1 MAVASLD
8 WRGCIQ
14 KLNIYKGLSMH
25 QGWLLIG
32 LSLTYLGLLFLIA
45 FVADKHKRRRLKG
58 QPLLYSL
65 SLAVYCTSWT
75 FFGTVGQASE
85 SPWSPVPIYLG
96 PMLVFLFGWRLLAR
110 LILVAKREHITSIA
124 DFIAARYGKSQRLA
138 MVIALIAIMGILPYL
153 VLQLKAIVT
162 GLDLLMV
169 NSGGIS
175 PTSNTSELALG
186 VTLLLALFSILF
198 GTRHLDATEHHRGMV
213 VAIAFESVVKLLAFI
228 AVGGFA
234 LWLILSKPGEAHEQV
249 TRDFFAQV
257 VAVSPGN
264 LLELAIY
271 TVLAMCAVI
280 CLPRQFHVTVVEN
293 NQGQD
298 LHWARWI
305 FPLYLFVMGLFI
317 WPLALA
323 GKQWVGADMASDT
336 YVISLPMALGFD
348 GMAMLAFLGGTSAAT
363 GMVIVCTIALA
374 IMVSNDLVLPVLLRR
389 FWRQGRDERLV
400 RLLLQVRRGAILLIL
415 LAAWGLYL
423 WLGDLTSLSR
433 IGYLS
438 FGAVAQFAPAL
449 LLGLYWRHGNRKGVY
464 LGLFLGVS
472 LWFVTLLV
480 ESGLLAGS
488 PLAELLA
495 PPDWPAFR
503 ELSLGAW
510 CIFLSLLFNLL
521 GYVAGSLLSRPAV
534 SERLQAANFVGKPSR
549 DTAALYQARVSVKEL
564 EMLAARF
571 VGSSRVKRA
580 FGRFAGERGG
590 TLAPQMQASAELI
603 AHTERLL
610 AGVFGTSSARLV
622 LASALQGRN
631 MQLEE
636 IATIVDEASDVF
648 RFNRGLLQG
657 AIEHIGQGISVVD
670 RELRLVAWNR
680 RYIELFH
687 YPPGLIQA
695 GRPIE
700 EIIRYNAQQG
710 LCGPGDIEEHVA
722 RRVAFMKRGSA
733 HISARERP
741 DGRVIEMQGNPMPA
755 GGFVMTFTDITP
767 FRDAERVLREANEH
781 LEARVA
787 ERTRE
792 LSELNRQ
799 LLLVNQQVERANQ
812 SKSRFLAAVSHDLTQ
827 PLNAAKLF
835 TSSLLEMLPDAGEQA
850 RIARHIDDAL
860 GATEDLITDLLDISR
875 LEAGKFKARK
885 LDFALR
891 DLLDNL
897 KAEFGVLAQAGGIH
911 FSVVESKHAVHSDV
925 RLLRRVLQNFLTNA
939 FRYNPGG
946 RVLLGCR
953 RMGKKIRIEVWDN
966 GPGIPQDKQEAIFD
980 EFSRLDHSRTA
991 KEQGLGLGLA
1001 IARGI
1006 SQVLGHQLTL
1016 QSWPGKGSVFA
1027 VTLNLAT
1034 RPVVPQQLMVPVV
1047 RDSQLEGVAVLCIDN
1062 ERDILTAMSTLLGRW
1077 GCEVRCAVDLAEAE
1091 ALVADGFVPRLVLS
1105 DYHLDDGKTGL
1116 EALAALQQVCG
1127 DELGGIIISADR
1139 KSELQVQIR
1148 ERGYGYISKPV
1159 KPLKLRAL
1167 MNSLLLR

>member
-1 MAVASLD
+1 
-8 WRGCIQ
+8 
-14 KLNIYKGLSMH
+14 MH

-45 FVADKHKRRRLKG
+45 FVADKHKRHRLKG

-138 MVIALIAIMGILPYL
+138 MVISLIAIMGILPYL

-249 TRDFFAQV
+249 TRNFFAQV

-464 LGLFLGVS
+464 LGLSFGVS

-695 GRPIE
+695 GRSIE

-710 LCGPGDIEEHVA
+710 LCGTGDIEDHVA

-787 ERTRE
+787 ERTHE

-799 LLLVNQQVERANQ
+799 LLLVNQQVERANH

-835 TSSLLEMLPDAGEQA
+835 TSSLLEMLPAAGEQA

-875 LEAGKFKARK
+875 LEAGKFKAKK

-891 DLLDNL
+891 DLFDNL

-953 RMGKKIRIEVWDN
+953 RFGEKIRIEVWDN

-1034 RPVVPQQLMVPVV
+1034 RPVTVHQLAAPVV
-1047 RDSQLEGVAVLCIDN
+1047 RDSQLEGVTVLCIDN

-1116 EALAALQQVCG
+1116 EALAALQRVCG

-1139 KSELQVQIR
+1139 KSELQAQIR
-1148 ERGYGYISKPV
+1148 EGGYGYISKPV

>member
-1 MAVASLD
+1 
-8 WRGCIQ
+8 
-14 KLNIYKGLSMH
+14 MH

-45 FVADKHKRRRLKG
+45 FVADKHKRHRLKG

-162 GLDLLMV
+162 GLDLLMI

-264 LLELAIY
+264 LLELSIY

-323 GKQWVGADMASDT
+323 GKLWVGADMASDT

-464 LGLFLGVS
+464 LGLSLGVS

-521 GYVAGSLLSRPAV
+521 GYVAGSLLSHPAV

-710 LCGPGDIEEHVA
+710 LCGPGDIEDHVA

-875 LEAGKFKARK
+875 LEAGKFKAKK

-939 FRYNPGG
+939 FRYNPRG

-953 RMGKKIRIEVWDN
+953 RMGEKIRIEVWDN

-1034 RPVVPQQLMVPVV
+1034 RPVTAHQLAAPVV

-1091 ALVADGFVPRLVLS
+1091 ELVAQGFVPRLVLS

-1116 EALAALQQVCG
+1116 EALAALQRVCG
-1127 DELGGIIISADR
+1127 DDLGGIIISADR
-1139 KSELQVQIR
+1139 KSELQAQIR

>member
-1 MAVASLD
+1 
-8 WRGCIQ
+8 
-14 KLNIYKGLSMH
+14 MH

-32 LSLTYLGLLFLIA
+32 LSLAYLGLLFLIA
-45 FVADKHKRRRLKG
+45 YVADKSKRRRLKG

-162 GLDLLMV
+162 GLDLLMA
-169 NSGGIS
+169 NSVSAG
-175 PTSNTSELALG
+175 PTGNTAGLALG
-186 VTLLLALFSILF
+186 VALLLALFSILF
-198 GTRHLDATEHHRGMV
+198 GTRNLDATEHHRGMV
-213 VAIAFESVVKLLAFI
+213 VAIAFESVVKLLAFVT
-228 AVGGFA
+228 VGGFA
-234 LWLILSKPGEAHEQV
+234 LWLILSKPSQARTLV
-249 TRDFFAQV
+249 ASDFLDAV
-257 VAVSPGN
+257 VAVTPGG

-271 TVLAMCAVI
+271 TLVAMCAVI

-298 LHWARWI
+298 LHWARWL

-323 GKQWVGADMASDT
+323 GKQWVGAGMASDT
-336 YVISLPMALGFD
+336 YVISLPMSLGFD

-389 FWRQGRDERLV
+389 FWQQGRDERLV

-464 LGLFLGVS
+464 LGLALGVS
-472 LWFVTLLV
+472 LWFVTLL
-480 ESGLLAGS
+480 AGS
-488 PLAELLA
+488 PLESLLA

-503 ELSLGAW
+503 DLSLGAW
-510 CIFLSLLFNLL
+510 CIFLSLLLNLL
-521 GYVAGSLLSRPAV
+521 GYVAGSLLSRAAV
-534 SERLQAANFVGKPSR
+534 SERLQAANFIGKPSR
-549 DTAALYQARVSVKEL
+549 DTTALYQARVSVKEL

-657 AIEHIGQGISVVD
+657 AIEHMGQGISVVD
-670 RELRLVAWNR
+670 RELKLVAWNR

-687 YPPGLIQA
+687 YPPGLIQM
-695 GRPIE
+695 GRSIE
-700 EIIRYNAQQG
+700 EIIRYNAEQG
-710 LCGPGDIEEHVA
+710 LCGPGDIEAHVA
-722 RRVAFMKRGSA
+722 RRVAYMLRGSP

-787 ERTRE
+787 ERTHE

-799 LLLVNQQVERANQ
+799 YQQVERANH

-835 TSSLLEMLPDAGEQA
+835 TSSLLEMLPPRDETA

-875 LEAGKFKARK
+875 LEAGKFKAKK
-885 LDFALR
+885 LDFALH
-891 DLLDNL
+891 DVFDNL
-897 KAEFGVLAQAGGIH
+897 KAEFGVLAQAGGIQ
-911 FSVVESKHAVHSDV
+911 FSVVESKLAVYSDV

-953 RMGKKIRIEVWDN
+953 RLGDKVRIEVWDN
-966 GPGIPQDKQEAIFD
+966 GPGIPADKQEAIFD

-1006 SQVLGHQLTL
+1006 ALVLGHNLTL
-1016 QSWPGKGSVFA
+1016 RSWPGAGSVFA
-1027 VTLNLAT
+1027 ITLNLAT
-1034 RPVVPQQLMVPVV
+1034 RPVATTQVAAPAL
-1047 RDSQLEGVAVLCIDN
+1047 RDSQLEGVRVLCIDN
-1062 ERDILTAMSTLLGRW
+1062 EGDILIAMHSLLGRW
-1077 GCEVRCAVDLAEAE
+1077 GCEVVCAQSQAQAEDLIAG
-1091 ALVADGFVPRLVLS
+1091 GFLPQLVLS

-1116 EALAALQQVCG
+1116 QALHMLRLAHG
-1127 DELGGIIISADR
+1127 NDIGGIIISADR
-1139 KSELQVQIR
+1139 KSELQAQIR
-1148 ERGYGYISKPV
+1148 EHGYGYISKPV

-1167 MNSLLLR
+1167 MNSILRPAKLDDDHETSNSSDF

>member
-1 MAVASLD
+1 
-8 WRGCIQ
+8 
-14 KLNIYKGLSMH
+14 MH

-32 LSLTYLGLLFLIA
+32 LSLSYLGLLFLIA
-45 FVADKHKRRRLKG
+45 YVADKNKRRRLKG

-162 GLDLLMV
+162 GLDLLMA
-169 NSGGIS
+169 NSVPAG
-175 PTSNTSELALG
+175 PTGNTAGLALG
-186 VTLLLALFSILF
+186 VALLLALFSILF

-213 VAIAFESVVKLLAFI
+213 VAIAFESVVKLLAFM

-234 LWLILSKPGEAHEQV
+234 LWLILSKPSQARTLV
-249 TRDFFAQV
+249 ASDFLDAV
-257 VAVSPGN
+257 VAVTPGS

-271 TVLAMCAVI
+271 TLVAMCAVI

-298 LHWARWI
+298 LHWARWL

-323 GKQWVGADMASDT
+323 GKQWVGAGMASDT
-336 YVISLPMALGFD
+336 YVISLPMSLGFD
-348 GMAMLAFLGGTSAAT
+348 GMALLAFLGGTSAAT

-389 FWRQGRDERLV
+389 FWQQGRDERLV

-464 LGLFLGVS
+464 LGLALGVS
-472 LWFVTLLV
+472 LWCATLLA

-488 PLAELLA
+488 PLAALLA

-503 ELSLGAW
+503 DLSLGAW
-510 CIFLSLLFNLL
+510 CIFLSLLLNLI
-521 GYVAGSLLSRPAV
+521 GYVAGSLLSQAAV

-549 DTAALYQARVSVKEL
+549 DTTALYQARVSVKEL

-657 AIEHIGQGISVVD
+657 AIEHMGQGISVVD
-670 RELRLVAWNR
+670 RELKLVAWNR

-687 YPPGLIQA
+687 YPPGLIQV

-700 EIIRYNAQQG
+700 EIIRYNAEQG
-710 LCGPGDIEEHVA
+710 LCGPGDVEAHVA
-722 RRVAFMKRGSA
+722 RRVAFMQRGSQ

-787 ERTRE
+787 ERTHE

-799 LLLVNQQVERANQ
+799 LLLVNQQVERANH

-835 TSSLLEMLPDAGEQA
+835 TSSLLEMLPPADEPA

-875 LEAGKFKARK
+875 LEAGKFKAKK

-891 DLLDNL
+891 DVFDNL
-897 KAEFGVLAQAGGIH
+897 KAEFGVLAQAGGIQ
-911 FSVVESKHAVHSDV
+911 FSVVESGVAVYSDV

-953 RMGKKIRIEVWDN
+953 RLGDKVRIEVWDN
-966 GPGIPQDKQEAIFD
+966 GPGIPADKQEAIFD

-991 KEQGLGLGLA
+991 REQGLGLGLA

-1006 SQVLGHQLTL
+1006 ALVLGHNLTL
-1016 QSWPGKGSVFA
+1016 RSWPGAGSVFA
-1027 VTLNLAT
+1027 ITLNLAT
-1034 RPVVPQQLMVPVV
+1034 RPVAMTQVAAPTQ
-1047 RDSQLEGVAVLCIDN
+1047 RDSQLEGIRVLCIDN
-1062 ERDILTAMSTLLGRW
+1062 ESDILIAMHSLLGRW
-1077 GCEVRCAVDLAEAE
+1077 GCEVVCAQSLAQAEDLIAG
-1091 ALVADGFVPRLVLS
+1091 GFLPQLVLS

-1116 EALAALQQVCG
+1116 QALHMLRLAHG
-1127 DELGGIIISADR
+1127 NDIGGIIISADR
-1139 KSELQVQIR
+1139 KSELQAQIR
-1148 ERGYGYISKPV
+1148 EHGYGYISKPV

-1167 MNSLLLR
+1167 MNSILRPAKLDDDHETGNSSEF

>member
-1 MAVASLD
+1 
-8 WRGCIQ
+8 
-14 KLNIYKGLSMH
+14 MH

-32 LSLTYLGLLFLIA
+32 LSLSYLGLLFLIA
-45 FVADKHKRRRLKG
+45 YVADKNKRRRLKG

-162 GLDLLMV
+162 GLDLLMA
-169 NSGGIS
+169 NSVPAG
-175 PTSNTSELALG
+175 PTGNTAGLALG
-186 VTLLLALFSILF
+186 VALLLALFSILF

-213 VAIAFESVVKLLAFI
+213 VAIAFESVVKLLAFM

-234 LWLILSKPGEAHEQV
+234 LWLILSKPSQARTLV
-249 TRDFFAQV
+249 ASDFLDAV
-257 VAVSPGN
+257 VAVTPGG

-271 TVLAMCAVI
+271 TLVAMCAVI

-298 LHWARWI
+298 LHWARWL

-323 GKQWVGADMASDT
+323 GKQWVGAGMASDT
-336 YVISLPMALGFD
+336 YVISLPMSLGFD
-348 GMAMLAFLGGTSAAT
+348 GMALLAFLGGTSAAT

-389 FWRQGRDERLV
+389 FWQQGRDERLV

-464 LGLFLGVS
+464 LGLALGVS
-472 LWFVTLLV
+472 LWFATLLA

-488 PLAELLA
+488 PLAALLA

-503 ELSLGAW
+503 DLSLGAW
-510 CIFLSLLFNLL
+510 CIFLSLLLNLI
-521 GYVAGSLLSRPAV
+521 GYVAGSLLSQAAV

-549 DTAALYQARVSVKEL
+549 DTTALYQARVSVKEL

-657 AIEHIGQGISVVD
+657 AIEHMGQGISVVD
-670 RELRLVAWNR
+670 RELKLVAWNR

-687 YPPGLIQA
+687 YPPGLIQV

-700 EIIRYNAQQG
+700 EIIRYNAEQG
-710 LCGPGDIEEHVA
+710 LCGPGDVEAHVA
-722 RRVAFMKRGSA
+722 RRVAFMQRGSQ

-787 ERTRE
+787 ERTHE

-799 LLLVNQQVERANQ
+799 LLLVNQQVERANH

-835 TSSLLEMLPDAGEQA
+835 TSSLLEMLPPANEPA

-875 LEAGKFKARK
+875 LEAGKFKAKK

-891 DLLDNL
+891 DVFDNL
-897 KAEFGVLAQAGGIH
+897 KAEFGVLAQAGGIQ
-911 FSVVESKHAVHSDV
+911 FSVVESGVAVYSDV

-953 RMGKKIRIEVWDN
+953 RLGDKVRIEVWDN
-966 GPGIPQDKQEAIFD
+966 GPGIPADKQEAIFD

-991 KEQGLGLGLA
+991 REQGLGLGLA

-1006 SQVLGHQLTL
+1006 ALVLGHNLTL
-1016 QSWPGKGSVFA
+1016 RSWPGAGSVFA
-1027 VTLNLAT
+1027 ITLNLAT
-1034 RPVVPQQLMVPVV
+1034 RPVATTQVAAPTQ
-1047 RDSQLEGVAVLCIDN
+1047 RDSQLEGIRVLCIDN
-1062 ERDILTAMSTLLGRW
+1062 ESDILIAMHSLLGRW
-1077 GCEVRCAVDLAEAE
+1077 GCEVVCAQSLAQAEDLIAG
-1091 ALVADGFVPRLVLS
+1091 GFLPQLVLS

-1116 EALAALQQVCG
+1116 QALHMLRLAHG
-1127 DELGGIIISADR
+1127 NDIGGIIISADR
-1139 KSELQVQIR
+1139 KSELQAQIR
-1148 ERGYGYISKPV
+1148 EHGYGYISKPV

-1167 MNSLLLR
+1167 MNSILRPAKLDDDHETGNSSEF

>member
-1 MAVASLD
+1 
-8 WRGCIQ
+8 
-14 KLNIYKGLSMH
+14 MH

-45 FVADKHKRRRLKG
+45 FVADKHKRHRLKG

-464 LGLFLGVS
+464 LGLSLGVS

-488 PLAELLA
+488 PLVELLA

-710 LCGPGDIEEHVA
+710 LCGPGDIEDHVA

-875 LEAGKFKARK
+875 LEAGKFKAKK

-953 RMGKKIRIEVWDN
+953 RMGEKIRIEVWDN

-1016 QSWPGKGSVFA
+1016 RSWPGKGSVFA

-1034 RPVVPQQLMVPVV
+1034 RPVTAHQLAAPVV

-1091 ALVADGFVPRLVLS
+1091 AQVAQGFVPRLVLS

-1116 EALAALQQVCG
+1116 EALAALQRVCG

-1139 KSELQVQIR
+1139 KSELQAQIR

>member
-1 MAVASLD
+1 
-8 WRGCIQ
+8 
-14 KLNIYKGLSMH
+14 MH

-32 LSLTYLGLLFLIA
+32 LSLSYLGLLFLIA
-45 FVADKHKRRRLKG
+45 YVADKNKRRRLKG

-162 GLDLLMV
+162 GLDLLMA
-169 NSGGIS
+169 NSVPAG
-175 PTSNTSELALG
+175 PTGNTAGLALG
-186 VTLLLALFSILF
+186 VALLLALFSILF

-213 VAIAFESVVKLLAFI
+213 VAIAFESVVKLLAFM

-234 LWLILSKPGEAHEQV
+234 LWLILSKPSQARTLV
-249 TRDFFAQV
+249 ASDFLDAV
-257 VAVSPGN
+257 VAVTPGS

-271 TVLAMCAVI
+271 TLVAMCAVI

-298 LHWARWI
+298 LHWARWL

-323 GKQWVGADMASDT
+323 GKQWVGAGMASDT
-336 YVISLPMALGFD
+336 YVISLPMSLGFD
-348 GMAMLAFLGGTSAAT
+348 GMALLAFLGGTSAAT

-389 FWRQGRDERLV
+389 FWQQGRDERLV

-464 LGLFLGVS
+464 LGLALGVS
-472 LWFVTLLV
+472 LWFATLLA

-488 PLAELLA
+488 PLAALLA

-503 ELSLGAW
+503 DLSLGAW
-510 CIFLSLLFNLL
+510 CIFLSLLLNLI
-521 GYVAGSLLSRPAV
+521 GYVAGSLLSQAAV

-549 DTAALYQARVSVKEL
+549 DTTALYQARVSVKEL

-657 AIEHIGQGISVVD
+657 AIEHMGQGISVVD
-670 RELRLVAWNR
+670 RELKLVAWNR

-687 YPPGLIQA
+687 YPPGLIQV

-700 EIIRYNAQQG
+700 VIIRYNAEQG
-710 LCGPGDIEEHVA
+710 LCGPGDVEAHVA
-722 RRVAFMKRGSA
+722 RRVAFMQRGSQ

-787 ERTRE
+787 ERTHE

-799 LLLVNQQVERANQ
+799 LLLVNQQVERANH

-835 TSSLLEMLPDAGEQA
+835 TSSLLEMLPPADEPA

-875 LEAGKFKARK
+875 LEAGKFKAKK

-891 DLLDNL
+891 DVFDNL
-897 KAEFGVLAQAGGIH
+897 KAEFGVLAQAGGIQ
-911 FSVVESKHAVHSDV
+911 FSVVESGVAVYSDV

-953 RMGKKIRIEVWDN
+953 RLGDKVRIEVWDN
-966 GPGIPQDKQEAIFD
+966 GPGIPADKQEAIFD

-1006 SQVLGHQLTL
+1006 ALVLGHNLTL
-1016 QSWPGKGSVFA
+1016 RSWPGAGSVFA
-1027 VTLNLAT
+1027 ITLNLAT
-1034 RPVVPQQLMVPVV
+1034 RPVATTQVAAPAL
-1047 RDSQLEGVAVLCIDN
+1047 RDSQLEGVRVLCIDN
-1062 ERDILTAMSTLLGRW
+1062 ESDILIAMYSLLGRW
-1077 GCEVRCAVDLAEAE
+1077 GCEVVCAQSLAQAEDLIAG
-1091 ALVADGFVPRLVLS
+1091 GFLPQLVLS

-1116 EALAALQQVCG
+1116 QALHMLRLAHG
-1127 DELGGIIISADR
+1127 NDIGGIIISADR
-1139 KSELQVQIR
+1139 KSELQAQIR
-1148 ERGYGYISKPV
+1148 EHGYGYISKPV

-1167 MNSLLLR
+1167 MNSILRPAKLDDDHETGNSSEF

>member
-1 MAVASLD
+1 
-8 WRGCIQ
+8 
-14 KLNIYKGLSMH
+14 MH

-45 FVADKHKRRRLKG
+45 FVADKHKRHRLKG

-138 MVIALIAIMGILPYL
+138 MVISLIAIMGILPYL

-464 LGLFLGVS
+464 LGLSLGVS

-695 GRPIE
+695 GRSIE

-710 LCGPGDIEEHVA
+710 LCGPGDIEDHVA

-787 ERTRE
+787 ERTHE

-799 LLLVNQQVERANQ
+799 LLLVNQQVERANH

-835 TSSLLEMLPDAGEQA
+835 TSSLLEMLPAAGEQA

-875 LEAGKFKARK
+875 LEAGKFKAKK

-891 DLLDNL
+891 DLFDNL

-953 RMGKKIRIEVWDN
+953 RIGEKIRIEVWDN

-1016 QSWPGKGSVFA
+1016 QSWPDKGSVFA
-1027 VTLNLAT
+1027 VILNLAT
-1034 RPVVPQQLMVPVV
+1034 RPVVPQQLVAPVA
-1047 RDSQLEGVAVLCIDN
+1047 RDSQLEGVTVLCIDN

-1077 GCEVRCAVDLAEAE
+1077 GCEVRCAVDLAEAD
-1091 ALVADGFVPRLVLS
+1091 ALVAEGFVPRLVLS

-1116 EALAALQQVCG
+1116 EALAALQRVCG

-1148 ERGYGYISKPV
+1148 EGGYGYISKPV

>member
-1 MAVASLD
+1 
-8 WRGCIQ
+8 
-14 KLNIYKGLSMH
+14 MH

-32 LSLTYLGLLFLIA
+32 LSLSYLGLLFLIA
-45 FVADKHKRRRLKG
+45 YVADKNKRRRLKG

-162 GLDLLMV
+162 GLDLLMA
-169 NSGGIS
+169 NSVPAG
-175 PTSNTSELALG
+175 PTGNTAGLALG
-186 VTLLLALFSILF
+186 VALLLALFSILF

-213 VAIAFESVVKLLAFI
+213 VAIAFESVVKLLAFM

-234 LWLILSKPGEAHEQV
+234 LWLILSKPSQARTLV
-249 TRDFFAQV
+249 ASDFLDAV
-257 VAVSPGN
+257 VAVTPGS

-271 TVLAMCAVI
+271 TLVAMCAVI

-298 LHWARWI
+298 LHWARWL

-323 GKQWVGADMASDT
+323 GKQWVGAGMASDT
-336 YVISLPMALGFD
+336 YVISLPMSLGFD
-348 GMAMLAFLGGTSAAT
+348 GMALLAFLGGTSAAT

-389 FWRQGRDERLV
+389 FWQQGRDERLV

-464 LGLFLGVS
+464 LGLALGVS
-472 LWFVTLLV
+472 LWFATLLA

-488 PLAELLA
+488 PLAALLA

-503 ELSLGAW
+503 DLSLGAW
-510 CIFLSLLFNLL
+510 CIFLSLLLNLI
-521 GYVAGSLLSRPAV
+521 GYVAGSLLSQAAV

-549 DTAALYQARVSVKEL
+549 DTTALYQARVSVKEL

-657 AIEHIGQGISVVD
+657 AIEHMGQGISVVD
-670 RELRLVAWNR
+670 RELKLVAWNR

-687 YPPGLIQA
+687 YPPGLIQV

-700 EIIRYNAQQG
+700 EIIRYNAEQG
-710 LCGPGDIEEHVA
+710 LCGPGDVEAHVA
-722 RRVAFMKRGSA
+722 RRVAFMQRGSQ

-787 ERTRE
+787 ERTHE

-799 LLLVNQQVERANQ
+799 LLLVNQQVERANH

-835 TSSLLEMLPDAGEQA
+835 TSSLLEMLQPADEPA

-875 LEAGKFKARK
+875 LEAGKFKAKK

-891 DLLDNL
+891 DVFDNL
-897 KAEFGVLAQAGGIH
+897 KAEFGVLAQEGGIQ
-911 FSVVESKHAVHSDV
+911 FSVVESGVAVYSDV

-953 RMGKKIRIEVWDN
+953 RLGDKVRIEVWDN
-966 GPGIPQDKQEAIFD
+966 GPGIPADKQEAIFD

-991 KEQGLGLGLA
+991 REQGLGLGLA

-1006 SQVLGHQLTL
+1006 ALVLGHNLTL
-1016 QSWPGKGSVFA
+1016 RSWPGAGSVFA
-1027 VTLNLAT
+1027 ITLNLAT
-1034 RPVVPQQLMVPVV
+1034 RPVATTQVAAPTQ
-1047 RDSQLEGVAVLCIDN
+1047 RDSQLEGIRVLCIDN
-1062 ERDILTAMSTLLGRW
+1062 ESDILIAMHSLLGRW
-1077 GCEVRCAVDLAEAE
+1077 GCEVVCAQSLAQAEDLIAG
-1091 ALVADGFVPRLVLS
+1091 GFLPQLVLS

-1116 EALAALQQVCG
+1116 QALHMLRLAHG
-1127 DELGGIIISADR
+1127 NDIGGIIISADR
-1139 KSELQVQIR
+1139 KSELQAQIR
-1148 ERGYGYISKPV
+1148 EHGYGYISKPV

-1167 MNSLLLR
+1167 MNSILRPAKLDDDHETGNSSEF

>member
-1 MAVASLD
+1 
-8 WRGCIQ
+8 
-14 KLNIYKGLSMH
+14 MH

-32 LSLTYLGLLFLIA
+32 LSLSYLGLLFLIA
-45 FVADKHKRRRLKG
+45 YVADKNKRRRLKG

-162 GLDLLMV
+162 GLDLLMA
-169 NSGGIS
+169 NSAPAG
-175 PTSNTSELALG
+175 PTGNTAGLALG
-186 VTLLLALFSILF
+186 VALLLALFSILF

-213 VAIAFESVVKLLAFI
+213 VAIAFESVVKLLAFM

-234 LWLILSKPGEAHEQV
+234 LWLILSKPSQARTLV
-249 TRDFFAQV
+249 ASDFLDAV
-257 VAVSPGN
+257 VAVTPGS

-271 TVLAMCAVI
+271 TLVAMCAVI

-298 LHWARWI
+298 LHWARWL

-323 GKQWVGADMASDT
+323 GKQWVGAGMASDT
-336 YVISLPMALGFD
+336 YVISLPMSLGFD
-348 GMAMLAFLGGTSAAT
+348 GMALLAFLGGTSAAT

-389 FWRQGRDERLV
+389 FWQQGRDERLV

-464 LGLFLGVS
+464 LGLALGVS
-472 LWFVTLLV
+472 LWFATLLA

-488 PLAELLA
+488 PLAALLA

-503 ELSLGAW
+503 DLSLGAW
-510 CIFLSLLFNLL
+510 CIFLSLLLNLV
-521 GYVAGSLLSRPAV
+521 GYVAGSLLSQAAV

-549 DTAALYQARVSVKEL
+549 DTTALYQARVSVKEL

-657 AIEHIGQGISVVD
+657 AIEHMGQGISVVD
-670 RELRLVAWNR
+670 RELKLVAWNR

-687 YPPGLIQA
+687 YPPGLIQV

-700 EIIRYNAQQG
+700 EIIRYNAEQG
-710 LCGPGDIEEHVA
+710 LCGPGDVEAHVA
-722 RRVAFMKRGSA
+722 RRVAFMQRGSQ

-787 ERTRE
+787 ERTHE

-799 LLLVNQQVERANQ
+799 LLLVNQQVERANH

-835 TSSLLEMLPDAGEQA
+835 TSSLLEMLPPADEPA

-875 LEAGKFKARK
+875 LEAGKFKAKK

-891 DLLDNL
+891 DVFDNL
-897 KAEFGVLAQAGGIH
+897 KAEFGVLAQAGGIQ
-911 FSVVESKHAVHSDV
+911 FSVVESGVAVYSDV

-953 RMGKKIRIEVWDN
+953 RLGDKVRIEVWDN
-966 GPGIPQDKQEAIFD
+966 GPGIPADKQEAIFD

-991 KEQGLGLGLA
+991 REQGLGLGLA

-1006 SQVLGHQLTL
+1006 ALVLGHNLTL
-1016 QSWPGKGSVFA
+1016 RSWPGAGSVFA
-1027 VTLNLAT
+1027 ITLNLAT
-1034 RPVVPQQLMVPVV
+1034 RPVATTQVAAPTQ
-1047 RDSQLEGVAVLCIDN
+1047 RDSQLEGIRVLCIDN
-1062 ERDILTAMSTLLGRW
+1062 ESDILIAMHSLLGRW
-1077 GCEVRCAVDLAEAE
+1077 GCEVVCAQSLAQAEDLIAG
-1091 ALVADGFVPRLVLS
+1091 GFLPQLVLS

-1116 EALAALQQVCG
+1116 QALHMLRLAHG
-1127 DELGGIIISADR
+1127 NHIGGIIISADR
-1139 KSELQVQIR
+1139 KSELQAQIR
-1148 ERGYGYISKPV
+1148 EHGYGYISKPV

-1167 MNSLLLR
+1167 MNSILRPAKLDDDHETGNSSEF

>member
-1 MAVASLD
+1 
-8 WRGCIQ
+8 
-14 KLNIYKGLSMH
+14 MH

-32 LSLTYLGLLFLIA
+32 LSLAYLGLLFLIA
-45 FVADKHKRRRLKG
+45 YVADKSKRRRLKG

-162 GLDLLMV
+162 GLDLLMA
-169 NSGGIS
+169 NSVSAG
-175 PTSNTSELALG
+175 PTGNTAGLALG
-186 VTLLLALFSILF
+186 VALLLALFSILF
-198 GTRHLDATEHHRGMV
+198 GTRNLDATEHHRGMV
-213 VAIAFESVVKLLAFI
+213 VAIAFESVVKLLAFVT
-228 AVGGFA
+228 VGGFA
-234 LWLILSKPGEAHEQV
+234 LWLILSKPSQARTLV
-249 TRDFFAQV
+249 ASDFLDAV
-257 VAVSPGN
+257 VAVTPGG

-271 TVLAMCAVI
+271 TLVAMCAVI

-298 LHWARWI
+298 LHWARWL

-323 GKQWVGADMASDT
+323 GKQWVGAGMASDT
-336 YVISLPMALGFD
+336 YVISLPMSLGFD

-389 FWRQGRDERLV
+389 FWQQGRDERLV

-464 LGLFLGVS
+464 LGLALGVS
-472 LWFVTLLV
+472 LWFVTLLA

-488 PLAELLA
+488 PLESLLA

-503 ELSLGAW
+503 DLSLGAW
-510 CIFLSLLFNLL
+510 CIFLSLFLNLL
-521 GYVAGSLLSRPAV
+521 GYVAGSLLSRAAV

-549 DTAALYQARVSVKEL
+549 DTTALYQARVSVKEL

-657 AIEHIGQGISVVD
+657 AIEHMGQGISVVD
-670 RELRLVAWNR
+670 RELKLVAWNR

-687 YPPGLIQA
+687 YPPGLIQM
-695 GRPIE
+695 GRSIE
-700 EIIRYNAQQG
+700 EIIRYNAEQG
-710 LCGPGDIEEHVA
+710 LCGPGDIEAHVA
-722 RRVAFMKRGSA
+722 RRVAFMLRGSP

-787 ERTRE
+787 ERTHE

-799 LLLVNQQVERANQ
+799 LLLVNQQVERANH

-835 TSSLLEMLPDAGEQA
+835 TSSLLEMLPPRDETA

-875 LEAGKFKARK
+875 LEAGKFKAKK
-885 LDFALR
+885 LDFALH
-891 DLLDNL
+891 DVFDNL
-897 KAEFGVLAQAGGIH
+897 KAEFGVLAQAGGIQ
-911 FSVVESKHAVHSDV
+911 FSVVESKLAVYSDV

-953 RMGKKIRIEVWDN
+953 RLGDKVRIEVWDN
-966 GPGIPQDKQEAIFD
+966 GPGIPADKQEAIFD

-1006 SQVLGHQLTL
+1006 ALVLGHNLTL
-1016 QSWPGKGSVFA
+1016 RSWPGAGSVFA
-1027 VTLNLAT
+1027 ITLNLAT
-1034 RPVVPQQLMVPVV
+1034 RPVATTQVAAPAL
-1047 RDSQLEGVAVLCIDN
+1047 RDSQLEGVRVLCIDN
-1062 ERDILTAMSTLLGRW
+1062 ESDILIAMHSLLGRW
-1077 GCEVRCAVDLAEAE
+1077 GCEVVCAQSQAQAEDLIAG
-1091 ALVADGFVPRLVLS
+1091 GFLPQLVLS

-1116 EALAALQQVCG
+1116 QALHMLRLAHG
-1127 DELGGIIISADR
+1127 NDIGGIIISADR
-1139 KSELQVQIR
+1139 KSELQAQIR
-1148 ERGYGYISKPV
+1148 EHGYGYISKPV

-1167 MNSLLLR
+1167 MNSILRPAKLDDDHETSNSSDF

>member
-1 MAVASLD
+1 
-8 WRGCIQ
+8 
-14 KLNIYKGLSMH
+14 MH

-32 LSLTYLGLLFLIA
+32 LSLSYLGLLFLIA
-45 FVADKHKRRRLKG
+45 FVADKHKRHRMKG

-138 MVIALIAIMGILPYL
+138 MLIALIAIMGILPYL

-169 NSGGIS
+169 NSAGTGHASAIS
-175 PTSNTSELALG
+175 GNTAELALG
-186 VTLLLALFSILF
+186 VAMLLALFSILF

-228 AVGGFA
+228 SVGGFA
-234 LWLILSKPGEAHEQV
+234 LWLILSKPSPARSEVAGHFFDAVMAV
-249 TRDFFAQV
+249 T
-257 VAVSPGN
+257 PGS

-348 GMAMLAFLGGTSAAT
+348 GVAMLAFLGGTSAAT

-389 FWRQGRDERLV
+389 FWQQGRDERLV

-415 LAAWGLYL
+415 LAAWLLYL

-464 LGLFLGVS
+464 LGLILGVS
-472 LWFVTLLV
+472 LWFITLLA

-488 PLAELLA
+488 PLEALLA

-503 ELSLGAW
+503 DLSLGAW

-521 GYVAGSLLSRPAV
+521 GYVAGSLLSHPAV

-549 DTAALYQARVSVKEL
+549 DTTALYQARVSVKEL

-580 FGRFAGERGG
+580 FGRFAGEHGG

-670 RELRLVAWNR
+670 RELKLVAWNR

-700 EIIRYNAQQG
+700 EIIRYNALQG

-835 TSSLLEMLPDAGEQA
+835 TSSLLEMLPAEEEPA

-860 GATEDLITDLLDISR
+860 GATEDLISDLLDISR
-875 LEAGKFKARK
+875 LEAGKFKAKK
-885 LDFALR
+885 LDFALHE
-891 DLLDNL
+891 LFDNL

-911 FSVVESKHAVHSDV
+911 FSVVESKLAVHSDV

-953 RMGKKIRIEVWDN
+953 RLGSKIRIEVWDN

-991 KEQGLGLGLA
+991 REQGLGLGLA

-1006 SQVLGHQLTL
+1006 SLVLGHQLTL

-1034 RPVVPQQLMVPVV
+1034 RPVTAHQLAAPVV

-1091 ALVADGFVPRLVLS
+1091 ALVADGFLPRLVLS

-1116 EALAALQQVCG
+1116 EAIAALQQACG
-1127 DELGGIIISADR
+1127 DEPGGIIISADR
-1139 KSELQVQIR
+1139 KSELQAQIR
-1148 ERGYGYISKPV
+1148 DRGYGYISKPV

-1167 MNSLLLR
+1167 MNSLLLPVQ

>member
-1 MAVASLD
+1 
-8 WRGCIQ
+8 
-14 KLNIYKGLSMH
+14 MH

-32 LSLTYLGLLFLIA
+32 LSLAYLGLLFLIA
-45 FVADKHKRRRLKG
+45 YVADKSKRRRLKG

-138 MVIALIAIMGILPYL
+138 MVISLIAVMGILPYL

-162 GLDLLMV
+162 GLDLLMA
-169 NSGGIS
+169 NSVPAG
-175 PTSNTSELALG
+175 PTGNTAELALG
-186 VTLLLALFSILF
+186 VALLLALFSILF
-198 GTRHLDATEHHRGMV
+198 GTRNLDATEHHRGMV
-213 VAIAFESVVKLLAFI
+213 VAIAFESVVKLLAFM

-234 LWLILSKPGEAHEQV
+234 LWLIIARPSEARTLV
-249 TRDFFAQV
+249 ATDFLDAV
-257 VAVSPGN
+257 VAVSPGS

-271 TVLAMCAVI
+271 TLVAMCAVI

-298 LHWARWI
+298 LHWARWL
-305 FPLYLFVMGLFI
+305 FPLYLFLMGLFI

-336 YVISLPMALGFD
+336 YVISLPMSLGFD

-389 FWRQGRDERLV
+389 FWQQGRDDRLM

-415 LAAWGLYL
+415 LAAWVLYL

-464 LGLFLGVS
+464 LGLALGVS
-472 LWFVTLLV
+472 LWFLTLLA

-488 PLAELLA
+488 PLEALLA

-510 CIFLSLLFNLL
+510 CIFLSLLLNLL
-521 GYVAGSLLSRPAV
+521 GYVAGSLLSRAAV

-549 DTAALYQARVSVKEL
+549 DTTALYQARVSVKEL

-580 FGRFAGERGG
+580 FGRFAGEHGG
-590 TLAPQMQASAELI
+590 TLAPQMQASADLI

-657 AIEHIGQGISVVD
+657 AIEHMGQGISVVD
-670 RELRLVAWNR
+670 RELKLVAWNR

-687 YPPGLIQA
+687 YPHGLIQV
-695 GRPIE
+695 GRSIE
-700 EIIRYNAQQG
+700 EIIRYNAEQG
-710 LCGPGDIEEHVA
+710 LCGPGDIEAQVA
-722 RRVAFMKRGSA
+722 RRVAFMKRGSP
-733 HISARERP
+733 HVSARERP

-767 FRDAERVLREANEH
+767 FRAAERVLREANEH

-787 ERTRE
+787 ERTHE

-799 LLLVNQQVERANQ
+799 LLLVNQQVERANH

-835 TSSLLEMLPDAGEQA
+835 TSSLLEMLPQGGGQGEEQRA
-850 RIARHIDDAL
+850 EQVRIARHIDDAL

-885 LDFALR
+885 LDFALS
-891 DLLDNL
+891 DVLGNL
-897 KAEFGVLAQAGGIH
+897 KAEFGVLAQAGEIQ
-911 FSVVESKHAVHSDV
+911 FSVVESRLAVYSDV

-953 RMGKKIRIEVWDN
+953 RLGDKVRIEVWDN
-966 GPGIPQDKQEAIFD
+966 GPGIPLDKQEAIFD

-991 KEQGLGLGLA
+991 REQGLGLGLA

-1006 SQVLGHQLTL
+1006 SQVLGHQLSL
-1016 QSWPGKGSVFA
+1016 RSWPGAGSVFA
-1027 VTLNLAT
+1027 ITLNLAT
-1034 RPVVPQQLMVPVV
+1034 RPVMPSPVAAPAV
-1047 RDSQLEGVAVLCIDN
+1047 RDSQLEGVRILCIDN
-1062 ERDILTAMSTLLGRW
+1062 EEEILIAMASLLGRW
-1077 GCEVRCAVDLAEAE
+1077 GCEVRCAQSLEQAEEIIGA
-1091 ALVADGFVPRLVLS
+1091 GFLPRLVLS

-1116 EALAALQQVCG
+1116 QALHMIRLAHG
-1127 DELGGIIISADR
+1127 NGIGGIIISADR
-1139 KSELQVQIR
+1139 KSELQTQIR
-1148 ERGYGYISKPV
+1148 EHGFGYVSKPV

-1167 MNSLLLR
+1167 MNSLLLPIE

>member
-1 MAVASLD
+1 MD
-8 WRGCIQ
+8 
-14 KLNIYKGLSMH
+14 KGLQMH

-32 LSLTYLGLLFLIA
+32 LSLSYLGLLFLIA
-45 FVADKHKRRRLKG
+45 FVADKHKRHRMKG

-138 MVIALIAIMGILPYL
+138 MLIALIAIMGILPYL

-169 NSGGIS
+169 NSAGTGHASAIS
-175 PTSNTSELALG
+175 GNTAELALG
-186 VTLLLALFSILF
+186 VAMLLALFSILF

-228 AVGGFA
+228 SVGGFA
-234 LWLILSKPGEAHEQV
+234 LWLILSKPSPARSEVAGHFFDAVMAV
-249 TRDFFAQV
+249 T
-257 VAVSPGN
+257 PGS

-348 GMAMLAFLGGTSAAT
+348 GVAMLAFLGGTSAAT

-389 FWRQGRDERLV
+389 FWQQGRDERLV

-415 LAAWGLYL
+415 LAAWLLYL

-464 LGLFLGVS
+464 LGLILGVS
-472 LWFVTLLV
+472 LWFITLLA

-488 PLAELLA
+488 PLEALLA

-503 ELSLGAW
+503 DLSLGAW

-521 GYVAGSLLSRPAV
+521 GYVAGSLLSHPAV

-549 DTAALYQARVSVKEL
+549 DTTALYQARVSVKEL

-580 FGRFAGERGG
+580 FGRFAGEHGG

-670 RELRLVAWNR
+670 RELKLVAWNR

-700 EIIRYNAQQG
+700 EIIRYNALQG

-835 TSSLLEMLPDAGEQA
+835 TSSLLEMLPAEEEPA

-860 GATEDLITDLLDISR
+860 GATEDLISDLLDISR
-875 LEAGKFKARK
+875 LEAGKFKAKK
-885 LDFALR
+885 LDFALHE
-891 DLLDNL
+891 LFDNL

-911 FSVVESKHAVHSDV
+911 FSVVESKLAVHSDV

-953 RMGKKIRIEVWDN
+953 RLGSKIRIEVWDN

-991 KEQGLGLGLA
+991 REQGLGLGLA

-1006 SQVLGHQLTL
+1006 SLVLGHQLTL

-1034 RPVVPQQLMVPVV
+1034 RPVTAHQLAAPVV

-1091 ALVADGFVPRLVLS
+1091 ALVADGFLPRLVLS

-1116 EALAALQQVCG
+1116 EAIAALQQACG
-1127 DELGGIIISADR
+1127 DEPGGIIISADR
-1139 KSELQVQIR
+1139 KSELQAQIR
-1148 ERGYGYISKPV
+1148 DRGYGYISKPV

-1167 MNSLLLR
+1167 MNSLLLPVQ

>member
-1 MAVASLD
+1 
-8 WRGCIQ
+8 
-14 KLNIYKGLSMH
+14 MH

-45 FVADKHKRRRLKG
+45 FVADKHKRHRLKG

-138 MVIALIAIMGILPYL
+138 MVISLIAIMGILPYL

-464 LGLFLGVS
+464 LGLSLGVS

-695 GRPIE
+695 GRSIE

-710 LCGPGDIEEHVA
+710 LCGPGDIEDHVA

-875 LEAGKFKARK
+875 LEAGKFKAKK

-891 DLLDNL
+891 DLFDNL

-953 RMGKKIRIEVWDN
+953 RMGEKIRIEVWDN

-1034 RPVVPQQLMVPVV
+1034 RPVTAHQLAAPVV
-1047 RDSQLEGVAVLCIDN
+1047 RDSQLEGVTVLCIDN

-1091 ALVADGFVPRLVLS
+1091 AQVAEGFVPRLVLS

-1116 EALAALQQVCG
+1116 EALAALQRVCG

-1139 KSELQVQIR
+1139 KSELQAQIR

>member
-1 MAVASLD
+1 
-8 WRGCIQ
+8 
-14 KLNIYKGLSMH
+14 MH

-32 LSLTYLGLLFLIA
+32 LSLSYLGLLFLIA
-45 FVADKHKRRRLKG
+45 YVADKNKRRRLKG

-162 GLDLLMV
+162 GLDLLMA
-169 NSGGIS
+169 NSVPAG
-175 PTSNTSELALG
+175 PTGNTAGLALG
-186 VTLLLALFSILF
+186 VALLLALFSILF

-213 VAIAFESVVKLLAFI
+213 VAIAFESVVKLLAFM

-234 LWLILSKPGEAHEQV
+234 LWLILSKPSQARTLV
-249 TRDFFAQV
+249 ASDFLDAV
-257 VAVSPGN
+257 VAVTPGS

-271 TVLAMCAVI
+271 TLVAMCAVI

-298 LHWARWI
+298 LHWARWL

-323 GKQWVGADMASDT
+323 GKQWVGAGMASDT
-336 YVISLPMALGFD
+336 YVISLPMSLGFD
-348 GMAMLAFLGGTSAAT
+348 GMALLAFLGGTSAAT

-389 FWRQGRDERLV
+389 FWQQGRDERLV

-464 LGLFLGVS
+464 LGLALGVS
-472 LWFVTLLV
+472 LWFATLLA

-488 PLAELLA
+488 PLAALLA

-503 ELSLGAW
+503 DLSLGAW
-510 CIFLSLLFNLL
+510 CIFLSLLLNLI
-521 GYVAGSLLSRPAV
+521 GYVAGSLLSQAAV

-549 DTAALYQARVSVKEL
+549 DTTALYQARVSVKEL

-657 AIEHIGQGISVVD
+657 AIEHMGQGISVVD
-670 RELRLVAWNR
+670 RELKLVAWNR

-687 YPPGLIQA
+687 YPPGLIQV

-700 EIIRYNAQQG
+700 EIIRYNAEQG
-710 LCGPGDIEEHVA
+710 LCGPGDVEAHVA
-722 RRVAFMKRGSA
+722 RRVAFMQRGSQ

-787 ERTRE
+787 ERTHE

-799 LLLVNQQVERANQ
+799 LLLVNQQVERANH

-835 TSSLLEMLPDAGEQA
+835 TSSLLEMLPPADEPA

-875 LEAGKFKARK
+875 LEAGKFKAKK

-891 DLLDNL
+891 DVFDNL
-897 KAEFGVLAQAGGIH
+897 KAEFGVLAQAGGIQ
-911 FSVVESKHAVHSDV
+911 FSVVESGVAVYSDV

-953 RMGKKIRIEVWDN
+953 RLGDKVRIEVWDN
-966 GPGIPQDKQEAIFD
+966 GPGIPADKQEAIFD

-991 KEQGLGLGLA
+991 REQGLGLGLA

-1006 SQVLGHQLTL
+1006 ALVLGHNLTL
-1016 QSWPGKGSVFA
+1016 RSWPGAGSVFA
-1027 VTLNLAT
+1027 ITLNLAT
-1034 RPVVPQQLMVPVV
+1034 RPVATTQVAAPAQ
-1047 RDSQLEGVAVLCIDN
+1047 RDSQLEGIRVLCIDN
-1062 ERDILTAMSTLLGRW
+1062 ESDILIAMHSLLGRW
-1077 GCEVRCAVDLAEAE
+1077 GCEVVCAQSLAQAEDLIAG
-1091 ALVADGFVPRLVLS
+1091 GFLPQLVLS

-1116 EALAALQQVCG
+1116 QALHMLRLAHG
-1127 DELGGIIISADR
+1127 NDIGGIIISADR
-1139 KSELQVQIR
+1139 KSELQAQIR
-1148 ERGYGYISKPV
+1148 EHGYGYISKPV

-1167 MNSLLLR
+1167 MNSILRPAKLDDDHETGNSSEF

>member
-1 MAVASLD
+1 
-8 WRGCIQ
+8 
-14 KLNIYKGLSMH
+14 MH

-32 LSLTYLGLLFLIA
+32 LSLAYLGLLFLIA
-45 FVADKHKRRRLKG
+45 YVADKSKRRRLKG

-138 MVIALIAIMGILPYL
+138 MVISLIAVMGILPYL

-162 GLDLLMV
+162 GLDLLMA
-169 NSGGIS
+169 NSVPAG
-175 PTSNTSELALG
+175 PTGNTAELALG
-186 VTLLLALFSILF
+186 VALLLALFSILF
-198 GTRHLDATEHHRGMV
+198 GTRNLDATEHHRGMV
-213 VAIAFESVVKLLAFI
+213 VAIAFESVVKLLAFM

-234 LWLILSKPGEAHEQV
+234 LWLIIARPSEARTLV
-249 TRDFFAQV
+249 AGDFLDAV
-257 VAVSPGN
+257 VAVSPGS

-271 TVLAMCAVI
+271 TLVAMCAVI

-298 LHWARWI
+298 LHWARWL
-305 FPLYLFVMGLFI
+305 FPLYLFLMGLFI

-336 YVISLPMALGFD
+336 YVISLPMSLGFD

-389 FWRQGRDERLV
+389 FWQQGRDERLM

-415 LAAWGLYL
+415 LAAWVLYL

-464 LGLFLGVS
+464 LGLALGVS
-472 LWFVTLLV
+472 LWFVTLLA

-488 PLAELLA
+488 PLEALLA

-510 CIFLSLLFNLL
+510 CIFLSLLLNLL
-521 GYVAGSLLSRPAV
+521 GYVAGSLLSRAAV

-549 DTAALYQARVSVKEL
+549 DTTALYQARVSVKEL

-590 TLAPQMQASAELI
+590 TLAPQMQASADLI

-657 AIEHIGQGISVVD
+657 AIEHMGQGISVVD
-670 RELRLVAWNR
+670 RELKLVAWNR

-687 YPPGLIQA
+687 YPHGLIQV
-695 GRPIE
+695 GRSIE
-700 EIIRYNAQQG
+700 EIIRYNAGQG
-710 LCGPGDIEEHVA
+710 LCGPGDIEAQVA
-722 RRVAFMKRGSA
+722 RRVAFMKRGSP
-733 HISARERP
+733 HVSARERP

-767 FRDAERVLREANEH
+767 FRAAERVLREANEH

-787 ERTRE
+787 ERTHE

-799 LLLVNQQVERANQ
+799 LLLVNQQVERANH

-835 TSSLLEMLPDAGEQA
+835 TSSLLEMLPQGGEQA
-850 RIARHIDDAL
+850 AEQVRIARHIDDAL

-875 LEAGKFKARK
+875 LEAGKFKAKK
-885 LDFALR
+885 LDFALS
-891 DLLDNL
+891 DVLGNL
-897 KAEFGVLAQAGGIH
+897 KAEFGVLAQAGEIQ
-911 FSVVESKHAVHSDV
+911 FSVVESRLAVYSDV

-953 RMGKKIRIEVWDN
+953 RLGDKVRIEVWDN
-966 GPGIPQDKQEAIFD
+966 GPGIPLDKQEAIFD

-991 KEQGLGLGLA
+991 REQGLGLGLA

-1006 SQVLGHQLTL
+1006 SLVLGHQLSL
-1016 QSWPGKGSVFA
+1016 RSWPGAGSVFA
-1027 VTLNLAT
+1027 ITLNLAT
-1034 RPVVPQQLMVPVV
+1034 RPVTPSQLAAPVV
-1047 RDSQLEGVAVLCIDN
+1047 RDSQLEGIRVLCIDN
-1062 ERDILTAMSTLLGRW
+1062 EEDILIAMASLLGRW
-1077 GCEVRCAVDLAEAE
+1077 GCEVRCAQSLEQAEEIIGA
-1091 ALVADGFVPRLVLS
+1091 GFLPRLVLS

-1116 EALAALQQVCG
+1116 QALHMIRLAHG
-1127 DELGGIIISADR
+1127 NDIGGIIISADR
-1139 KSELQVQIR
+1139 KSELQTQIR
-1148 ERGYGYISKPV
+1148 EHGFGYVSKPV

-1167 MNSLLLR
+1167 MNSLLLPIQ

>member
-1 MAVASLD
+1 
-8 WRGCIQ
+8 
-14 KLNIYKGLSMH
+14 MH

-32 LSLTYLGLLFLIA
+32 LSLSYLGLLFLIA
-45 FVADKHKRRRLKG
+45 YVADKNKRRRLKG

-162 GLDLLMV
+162 GLDLLMA
-169 NSGGIS
+169 NSVSAG
-175 PTSNTSELALG
+175 PTGNTAGLALG
-186 VTLLLALFSILF
+186 VALLLALFSILF

-213 VAIAFESVVKLLAFI
+213 VAIAFESVVKLLAFM

-234 LWLILSKPGEAHEQV
+234 LWLILSKPSQARTLV
-249 TRDFFAQV
+249 ASDFLDAV
-257 VAVSPGN
+257 VAVTPGG

-271 TVLAMCAVI
+271 TLVAMCAVI

-298 LHWARWI
+298 LHWARWL

-323 GKQWVGADMASDT
+323 GKQWVGAGMASDT
-336 YVISLPMALGFD
+336 YVISLPMSLGFD
-348 GMAMLAFLGGTSAAT
+348 GMALLAFLGGTSAAT

-389 FWRQGRDERLV
+389 FWQQGRDERLV

-464 LGLFLGVS
+464 LGLALGVS
-472 LWFVTLLV
+472 LWFATLLA

-488 PLAELLA
+488 PLAALLA

-503 ELSLGAW
+503 DLSLGAW
-510 CIFLSLLFNLL
+510 CIFLSLLLNLI
-521 GYVAGSLLSRPAV
+521 GYVAGSLLSQAAV

-549 DTAALYQARVSVKEL
+549 DTTALYQARVSVKEL

-657 AIEHIGQGISVVD
+657 AIEHMGQGISVVD
-670 RELRLVAWNR
+670 RELKLVAWNR

-687 YPPGLIQA
+687 YPPGLIQV

-700 EIIRYNAQQG
+700 EIIRYNAEQG
-710 LCGPGDIEEHVA
+710 LCGPGDVEAHVA
-722 RRVAFMKRGSA
+722 RRVAFMQRGSQ

-787 ERTRE
+787 ERTHE

-799 LLLVNQQVERANQ
+799 LLLVNQQVERANH

-835 TSSLLEMLPDAGEQA
+835 TSSLLEMLPPADEPA

-875 LEAGKFKARK
+875 LEAGKFKAKK

-891 DLLDNL
+891 DVFDNL
-897 KAEFGVLAQAGGIH
+897 KAEFGVLAQAGGIQ
-911 FSVVESKHAVHSDV
+911 FSVVESGVAVYSDV

-953 RMGKKIRIEVWDN
+953 RLGDKVRIEVWDN
-966 GPGIPQDKQEAIFD
+966 GPGIPADKQEAIFD

-991 KEQGLGLGLA
+991 REQGLGLGLA

-1006 SQVLGHQLTL
+1006 ALVLGHNLTL
-1016 QSWPGKGSVFA
+1016 RSWPGAGSVFA
-1027 VTLNLAT
+1027 ITLNLAT
-1034 RPVVPQQLMVPVV
+1034 RPVATTQVAAPVQ
-1047 RDSQLEGVAVLCIDN
+1047 RDSQLEGIRVLCIDN
-1062 ERDILTAMSTLLGRW
+1062 ESDILIAMHSLLGRW
-1077 GCEVRCAVDLAEAE
+1077 GCEVVCAQSLAQAEDLIAG
-1091 ALVADGFVPRLVLS
+1091 GFLPQLVLS

-1116 EALAALQQVCG
+1116 QALHMLRQAHG
-1127 DELGGIIISADR
+1127 NDIGGIIISADR
-1139 KSELQVQIR
+1139 KSELQAQIR
-1148 ERGYGYISKPV
+1148 EHGYGYISKPV

-1167 MNSLLLR
+1167 MNSILRPAKLDDDHETGNSSEF

>member
-1 MAVASLD
+1 
-8 WRGCIQ
+8 
-14 KLNIYKGLSMH
+14 MH

-32 LSLTYLGLLFLIA
+32 LSLSYLGLLFLIA
-45 FVADKHKRRRLKG
+45 YVADKNKRRRLQG

-162 GLDLLMV
+162 GLDLLMANPV
-169 NSGGIS
+169 PAG
-175 PTSNTSELALG
+175 PTGNTAGLALG
-186 VTLLLALFSILF
+186 VALLLALFSILF

-213 VAIAFESVVKLLAFI
+213 VAIAFESVVKLLAFM
-228 AVGGFA
+228 AVGSFA
-234 LWLILSKPGEAHEQV
+234 LWLILSKPSQARTLV
-249 TRDFFAQV
+249 ASDFLDAV
-257 VAVSPGN
+257 VAVTPGS

-271 TVLAMCAVI
+271 TLVAMCAVI

-298 LHWARWI
+298 LHWARWL
-305 FPLYLFVMGLFI
+305 FPLYLFMMGLFI

-323 GKQWVGADMASDT
+323 GKQWVGAGMASDT
-336 YVISLPMALGFD
+336 YVISLPMSLGFD
-348 GMAMLAFLGGTSAAT
+348 GMALLAFLGGTSAAT

-389 FWRQGRDERLV
+389 FWQQGRDERLV

-464 LGLFLGVS
+464 LGLALGVS
-472 LWFVTLLV
+472 LWFATLLA

-488 PLAELLA
+488 PLATLLA
-495 PPDWPAFR
+495 PPDWPAVR
-503 ELSLGAW
+503 DLSLGAW
-510 CIFLSLLFNLL
+510 CIFLSLLLNLA

-549 DTAALYQARVSVKEL
+549 DTTALYQARVSVKEL

-657 AIEHIGQGISVVD
+657 AIEHMGQGISVVD
-670 RELRLVAWNR
+670 RELKLVAWNR

-687 YPPGLIQA
+687 YPPGLIQV

-710 LCGPGDIEEHVA
+710 LCGPGDVEAQVA
-722 RRVAFMKRGSA
+722 RRVAFMQRGSQ

-787 ERTRE
+787 ERTHE

-799 LLLVNQQVERANQ
+799 LLLVNQQVERANH

-835 TSSLLEMLPDAGEQA
+835 TSSLLEMLPPADEPA

-875 LEAGKFKARK
+875 LEAGKFKAKK

-891 DLLDNL
+891 GVFDNL
-897 KAEFGVLAQAGGIH
+897 KAEFGVLAQAGEIQ
-911 FSVVESKHAVHSDV
+911 FSVVESSLAVYSDV

-953 RMGKKIRIEVWDN
+953 RLGDKVRIEVWDN
-966 GPGIPQDKQEAIFD
+966 GPGIPADKQEAIFD

-991 KEQGLGLGLA
+991 REQGLGLGLA

-1006 SQVLGHQLTL
+1006 ALVLGHNLTL
-1016 QSWPGKGSVFA
+1016 RSWPGAGSVFA

-1034 RPVVPQQLMVPVV
+1034 RPVATTQVAAPAQ
-1047 RDSQLEGVAVLCIDN
+1047 RDSQLEGIRVLCIDN
-1062 ERDILTAMSTLLGRW
+1062 ESDILIAMQSLLGRW
-1077 GCEVRCAVDLAEAE
+1077 GCEVVCAQSQAQAEDLIAG
-1091 ALVADGFVPRLVLS
+1091 GFLPQLVLS

-1116 EALAALQQVCG
+1116 QALHMLRLAHG
-1127 DELGGIIISADR
+1127 NHIGGIIISADR
-1139 KSELQVQIR
+1139 KSELQAQIR
-1148 ERGYGYISKPV
+1148 EHGYGYISKPV

-1167 MNSLLLR
+1167 MNSILRPAKLDGDHESGNSSDF

>member
-1 MAVASLD
+1 
-8 WRGCIQ
+8 
-14 KLNIYKGLSMH
+14 MH

-32 LSLTYLGLLFLIA
+32 LSLSYLGLLFLIA
-45 FVADKHKRRRLKG
+45 YVADKNKRRRLKG

-162 GLDLLMV
+162 GLDLLMA
-169 NSGGIS
+169 NSVPAG
-175 PTSNTSELALG
+175 PTGNTAGLALG
-186 VTLLLALFSILF
+186 VALLLALFSILF

-213 VAIAFESVVKLLAFI
+213 VAIAFESVVKLLAFMT
-228 AVGGFA
+228 VGGFA
-234 LWLILSKPGEAHEQV
+234 LWLILSKPSQARTLV
-249 TRDFFAQV
+249 ASDFLDAV
-257 VAVSPGN
+257 VAVTPGS

-271 TVLAMCAVI
+271 TLVAMCAVI

-298 LHWARWI
+298 LHWARWL

-323 GKQWVGADMASDT
+323 GKQWVGAGMASDT
-336 YVISLPMALGFD
+336 YVISLPMSLGFD
-348 GMAMLAFLGGTSAAT
+348 GMALLAFLGGTSAAT

-389 FWRQGRDERLV
+389 FWQQGRDERLV

-464 LGLFLGVS
+464 LGLALGVS
-472 LWFVTLLV
+472 LWFATLLA

-488 PLAELLA
+488 PLAALLA

-503 ELSLGAW
+503 DLSLGAW
-510 CIFLSLLFNLL
+510 CIFLSLLLNLI
-521 GYVAGSLLSRPAV
+521 GYVAGSLLSQAAV

-549 DTAALYQARVSVKEL
+549 DTTALYQARVSVKEL

-657 AIEHIGQGISVVD
+657 AIEHMGQGISVVD
-670 RELRLVAWNR
+670 RELKLVAWNR

-687 YPPGLIQA
+687 YPPGLIQM
-695 GRPIE
+695 GRAIE
-700 EIIRYNAQQG
+700 EIIRYNAEQG
-710 LCGPGDIEEHVA
+710 LCGPGDIEAHVA
-722 RRVAFMKRGSA
+722 RRVAFMLRGSP

-787 ERTRE
+787 ERTHE

-799 LLLVNQQVERANQ
+799 LLLVNQQVERANH

-835 TSSLLEMLPDAGEQA
+835 TSSLLEMLPPRDETA

-875 LEAGKFKARK
+875 LEAGKFKAKK
-885 LDFALR
+885 LDFALH
-891 DLLDNL
+891 DVFDNL
-897 KAEFGVLAQAGGIH
+897 KAEFGVLAQAGGVQ
-911 FSVVESKHAVHSDV
+911 FSVVESRLAVYSDV

-953 RMGKKIRIEVWDN
+953 RLGDKVRIEVWDN
-966 GPGIPQDKQEAIFD
+966 GPGIPADKQEAIFD

-1006 SQVLGHQLTL
+1006 ALVLGHNLTL
-1016 QSWPGKGSVFA
+1016 RSWPGAGSVFA
-1027 VTLNLAT
+1027 ITLNLAT
-1034 RPVVPQQLMVPVV
+1034 RPVATTQVAAPAL
-1047 RDSQLEGVAVLCIDN
+1047 RDSQLEGIRVLCIDN
-1062 ERDILTAMSTLLGRW
+1062 ESDILIAMHSLLGRW
-1077 GCEVRCAVDLAEAE
+1077 GCEVVCAQSLVQAEDLIAG
-1091 ALVADGFVPRLVLS
+1091 GFLPQLVLS

-1116 EALAALQQVCG
+1116 QALHMLRLAHG
-1127 DELGGIIISADR
+1127 NDIGGIIISADR
-1139 KSELQVQIR
+1139 KSELQAQIR
-1148 ERGYGYISKPV
+1148 EHGYGYISKPV

-1167 MNSLLLR
+1167 MNSVLRPAKLDDDHETSNSSDF

>member
-1 MAVASLD
+1 
-8 WRGCIQ
+8 
-14 KLNIYKGLSMH
+14 MH

-32 LSLTYLGLLFLIA
+32 LSLSYLGLLFLIA
-45 FVADKHKRRRLKG
+45 YVADKNKRRRLKG

-162 GLDLLMV
+162 GLDLLMA
-169 NSGGIS
+169 NSVPAG
-175 PTSNTSELALG
+175 PTGNTAGLALG
-186 VTLLLALFSILF
+186 VALLLALFSILF

-213 VAIAFESVVKLLAFI
+213 VAIAFESVVKLLAFM

-234 LWLILSKPGEAHEQV
+234 LWLILSKPSQARTLV
-249 TRDFFAQV
+249 ASDFLDAV
-257 VAVSPGN
+257 VAVTPGS

-271 TVLAMCAVI
+271 TLVAMCAVI

-298 LHWARWI
+298 LHWARWL

-323 GKQWVGADMASDT
+323 GKQWVGAGMASDT
-336 YVISLPMALGFD
+336 YVISLPMSLGFD
-348 GMAMLAFLGGTSAAT
+348 GMALLAFLGGTSAAT

-389 FWRQGRDERLV
+389 FWQQGRDERLV

-464 LGLFLGVS
+464 LGLALGVS
-472 LWFVTLLV
+472 LWFATLLA

-488 PLAELLA
+488 PLAALLA

-503 ELSLGAW
+503 DLSLGAW
-510 CIFLSLLFNLL
+510 CIFLSLLLNLV
-521 GYVAGSLLSRPAV
+521 GYVAGSLLSQAAV

-549 DTAALYQARVSVKEL
+549 DTTALYQARVSVKEL

-603 AHTERLL
+603 VHTERLL

-657 AIEHIGQGISVVD
+657 AIEHMGQGISVVD
-670 RELRLVAWNR
+670 RELKLVAWNR

-687 YPPGLIQA
+687 YPPGLIQV

-700 EIIRYNAQQG
+700 EIIRYNAEQG
-710 LCGPGDIEEHVA
+710 LCGPGDVEAHVA
-722 RRVAFMKRGSA
+722 RRVAFMQRGSQ

-787 ERTRE
+787 ERTHE

-799 LLLVNQQVERANQ
+799 LLLVNQQVERANH

-835 TSSLLEMLPDAGEQA
+835 TSSLLEMLPPADEPA

-875 LEAGKFKARK
+875 LEAGKFKAKK

-891 DLLDNL
+891 DVFDNL
-897 KAEFGVLAQAGGIH
+897 KAEFGVLAQAGGIQ
-911 FSVVESKHAVHSDV
+911 FSVVESGVAVYSDV

-953 RMGKKIRIEVWDN
+953 RLGDKVRIEVWDN
-966 GPGIPQDKQEAIFD
+966 GPGIPADKQEAIFD

-991 KEQGLGLGLA
+991 REQGLGLGLA

-1006 SQVLGHQLTL
+1006 ALVLGHNLTL
-1016 QSWPGKGSVFA
+1016 RSWPGAGSVFA
-1027 VTLNLAT
+1027 ITLNLAT
-1034 RPVVPQQLMVPVV
+1034 RPVATTQVAAPTQ
-1047 RDSQLEGVAVLCIDN
+1047 RDSQLEGIRVLCIDN
-1062 ERDILTAMSTLLGRW
+1062 ESDILIAMHSLLGRW
-1077 GCEVRCAVDLAEAE
+1077 GCEVVCAQSLAQAEDLIAG
-1091 ALVADGFVPRLVLS
+1091 GFLPQLVLS

-1116 EALAALQQVCG
+1116 QALHMLRLAHG
-1127 DELGGIIISADR
+1127 NDIGGIIISADR
-1139 KSELQVQIR
+1139 KSELQAQIR
-1148 ERGYGYISKPV
+1148 EHGYGYISKPV

-1167 MNSLLLR
+1167 MNSILRPAKLDDDHETGNSSEF

>member
-1 MAVASLD
+1 
-8 WRGCIQ
+8 
-14 KLNIYKGLSMH
+14 MH

-32 LSLTYLGLLFLIA
+32 LSLSYLGLLFLIA
-45 FVADKHKRRRLKG
+45 YVADKNKRRRLKG

-162 GLDLLMV
+162 GLDLLMA
-169 NSGGIS
+169 NSVPAG
-175 PTSNTSELALG
+175 PTGNTAGLALG
-186 VTLLLALFSILF
+186 VALLLALFSILF

-213 VAIAFESVVKLLAFI
+213 VAIAFESVVKLLAFM

-234 LWLILSKPGEAHEQV
+234 LWLILSKPSQARTLV
-249 TRDFFAQV
+249 ASDFLDAV
-257 VAVSPGN
+257 VAVTPGS

-271 TVLAMCAVI
+271 TLVAMCAVI

-298 LHWARWI
+298 LHWARWL

-323 GKQWVGADMASDT
+323 GKQWVGAGMASDT
-336 YVISLPMALGFD
+336 YVISLPMSLGFD
-348 GMAMLAFLGGTSAAT
+348 GMALLAFLGGTSAAT

-389 FWRQGRDERLV
+389 FWQQGRDERLV

-464 LGLFLGVS
+464 LGLALGVS
-472 LWFVTLLV
+472 LWFATLLA

-488 PLAELLA
+488 PLAALLA

-503 ELSLGAW
+503 DLSLGAW
-510 CIFLSLLFNLL
+510 CIFLSLLLNLI
-521 GYVAGSLLSRPAV
+521 GYVAGSLLSQAAV

-549 DTAALYQARVSVKEL
+549 DTTALYQARVSVKEL

-657 AIEHIGQGISVVD
+657 AIEHMGQGISVVD
-670 RELRLVAWNR
+670 RDLKLVAWNR

-687 YPPGLIQA
+687 YPPGLIQV

-700 EIIRYNAQQG
+700 EIIRYNAEQG
-710 LCGPGDIEEHVA
+710 LCGPGDVEAHVV
-722 RRVAFMKRGSA
+722 RRVAFMQRGSQ

-781 LEARVA
+781 LEVRVA
-787 ERTRE
+787 ERTHE

-799 LLLVNQQVERANQ
+799 LLLVNQQVERANH

-835 TSSLLEMLPDAGEQA
+835 TSSLLEMLPPADEPA

-875 LEAGKFKARK
+875 LEAGKFKAKK

-891 DLLDNL
+891 DVFDNL
-897 KAEFGVLAQAGGIH
+897 KAEFGVLAQAGGIQ
-911 FSVVESKHAVHSDV
+911 FSVVESGVAVYSDV

-953 RMGKKIRIEVWDN
+953 RLGDKVRIEVWDN
-966 GPGIPQDKQEAIFD
+966 GPGIPADKQEAIFD

-991 KEQGLGLGLA
+991 REQGLGLGLA

-1006 SQVLGHQLTL
+1006 ALVLGHNLTL
-1016 QSWPGKGSVFA
+1016 RSWPGAGSVFA
-1027 VTLNLAT
+1027 ITLNLAT
-1034 RPVVPQQLMVPVV
+1034 RPVATTQVAAPTQ
-1047 RDSQLEGVAVLCIDN
+1047 RDSQLEGIRVLCIDN
-1062 ERDILTAMSTLLGRW
+1062 ESDILIAMHSLLGRW
-1077 GCEVRCAVDLAEAE
+1077 GCEVVCAQSLAQAEDLIAG
-1091 ALVADGFVPRLVLS
+1091 GFLPQLVLS

-1116 EALAALQQVCG
+1116 QALHMLRLAHG
-1127 DELGGIIISADR
+1127 NDIGGIIISADR
-1139 KSELQVQIR
+1139 KSELQAQIR
-1148 ERGYGYISKPV
+1148 EHGYGYISKPV

-1167 MNSLLLR
+1167 MNSILRPAKLDDDHETGNSSEF

>member
-1 MAVASLD
+1 
-8 WRGCIQ
+8 
-14 KLNIYKGLSMH
+14 MH

-32 LSLTYLGLLFLIA
+32 LSLSYLGLLFLIA
-45 FVADKHKRRRLKG
+45 YVADKNKRRRLKG

-162 GLDLLMV
+162 GLDLLMA
-169 NSGGIS
+169 NSVPAG
-175 PTSNTSELALG
+175 PTGNTAGLALG
-186 VTLLLALFSILF
+186 VALLLALFSILF

-213 VAIAFESVVKLLAFI
+213 VAIAFESVVKLLAFM

-234 LWLILSKPGEAHEQV
+234 LWLILSKPSQARTLV
-249 TRDFFAQV
+249 ASDFLDAV
-257 VAVSPGN
+257 VAVTPGS

-271 TVLAMCAVI
+271 TLVAMCAVI

-298 LHWARWI
+298 LHWARWL

-323 GKQWVGADMASDT
+323 GKQWVGAGMASDT
-336 YVISLPMALGFD
+336 YVISLPMSLGFD
-348 GMAMLAFLGGTSAAT
+348 GMALLAFLGGTSAAT

-389 FWRQGRDERLV
+389 FWQQGRDERLV

-464 LGLFLGVS
+464 LGLALGVS
-472 LWFVTLLV
+472 LWFATLLA

-488 PLAELLA
+488 PLAALLA

-503 ELSLGAW
+503 DLSLGAW
-510 CIFLSLLFNLL
+510 CIFLSLLLNLV
-521 GYVAGSLLSRPAV
+521 GYVAGSLLSQAAV

-549 DTAALYQARVSVKEL
+549 DTTALYQARVSVKEL

-657 AIEHIGQGISVVD
+657 AIEHMGQGISVVD
-670 RELRLVAWNR
+670 RELKLVAWNR

-687 YPPGLIQA
+687 YPPGLIQV

-700 EIIRYNAQQG
+700 EIIRYNAEQG
-710 LCGPGDIEEHVA
+710 LCGPGDVEAHVA
-722 RRVAFMKRGSA
+722 RRVAFMQRGSQ

-787 ERTRE
+787 ERTHE

-799 LLLVNQQVERANQ
+799 LLLVNQQVERANH

-835 TSSLLEMLPDAGEQA
+835 TSSLLEMLPPADEPA

-875 LEAGKFKARK
+875 LEAGKFKAKK

-891 DLLDNL
+891 DVFDNL
-897 KAEFGVLAQAGGIH
+897 KAEFGVLAQAGGIQ
-911 FSVVESKHAVHSDV
+911 FSVVESGVAVYSDV

-953 RMGKKIRIEVWDN
+953 RLGDKVRIEVWDN
-966 GPGIPQDKQEAIFD
+966 GPGIPADKQEAIFD

-991 KEQGLGLGLA
+991 REQGLGLGLA

-1006 SQVLGHQLTL
+1006 ALVLGHILTL
-1016 QSWPGKGSVFA
+1016 RSWPGAGSVFA
-1027 VTLNLAT
+1027 ITLNLAT
-1034 RPVVPQQLMVPVV
+1034 RPVATTQVAAPTQ
-1047 RDSQLEGVAVLCIDN
+1047 RDSQLEGIRVLCIDN
-1062 ERDILTAMSTLLGRW
+1062 ESDILIAMHSLLGRW
-1077 GCEVRCAVDLAEAE
+1077 GCEVVCAQSLAQAEDLIAG
-1091 ALVADGFVPRLVLS
+1091 GFLPQLVLS

-1116 EALAALQQVCG
+1116 QALHMLRLAHG
-1127 DELGGIIISADR
+1127 NDIGGIIISADR
-1139 KSELQVQIR
+1139 KSELQAQIR
-1148 ERGYGYISKPV
+1148 EHGYGYISKPV

-1167 MNSLLLR
+1167 MNSILRPAKLDDDHETGNSSEF

>member
-1 MAVASLD
+1 
-8 WRGCIQ
+8 
-14 KLNIYKGLSMH
+14 MH

-45 FVADKHKRRRLKG
+45 YVADKHKRHRLKG

-65 SLAVYCTSWT
+65 SLAVYCTSWS

-175 PTSNTSELALG
+175 PTGNTSELALG

-234 LWLILSKPGEAHEQV
+234 LWLIASKPEPVHEQV
-249 TRDFFAQV
+249 TRDFFAAV

-464 LGLFLGVS
+464 LGLSLGMS

-488 PLAELLA
+488 PLAERLA

-695 GRPIE
+695 GRSIE
-700 EIIRYNAQQG
+700 QIIRYNAEQG
-710 LCGPGDIEEHVA
+710 LCGPGDIEDHVA

-799 LLLVNQQVERANQ
+799 LLLVNQQVERANH

-835 TSSLLEMLPDAGEQA
+835 ASSLLEMLPTAGEQA

-875 LEAGKFKARK
+875 LEAGKFKAKK

-953 RMGKKIRIEVWDN
+953 RLGSKIRIEVWDN

-1034 RPVVPQQLMVPVV
+1034 RPVTAHQLAAPVV

-1091 ALVADGFVPRLVLS
+1091 ALLAEGFVPRLVLS

-1116 EALAALQQVCG
+1116 AALAALQQVCG

-1139 KSELQVQIR
+1139 KSELQAQIR

>member
-1 MAVASLD
+1 
-8 WRGCIQ
+8 
-14 KLNIYKGLSMH
+14 MH

-32 LSLTYLGLLFLIA
+32 LSLSYLGLLFLIA
-45 FVADKHKRRRLKG
+45 YVADKNKRRRLKG

-162 GLDLLMV
+162 GLDLLMA
-169 NSGGIS
+169 NSVPAG
-175 PTSNTSELALG
+175 PTGNTAGLALG
-186 VTLLLALFSILF
+186 VALLLALFSILF

-213 VAIAFESVVKLLAFI
+213 VAIAFESVVKLLAFM

-234 LWLILSKPGEAHEQV
+234 LWLILSKPSQARTLV
-249 TRDFFAQV
+249 ASDFLDAV
-257 VAVSPGN
+257 VAVTPGS

-271 TVLAMCAVI
+271 TLVAMCAVI

-298 LHWARWI
+298 LHWARWL

-323 GKQWVGADMASDT
+323 GKQWVGAGMASDT
-336 YVISLPMALGFD
+336 YVISLPMSLGFD
-348 GMAMLAFLGGTSAAT
+348 GMALLAFLGGTSAAT

-389 FWRQGRDERLV
+389 FWQQGRDERLV

-464 LGLFLGVS
+464 LGLTLGVS
-472 LWFVTLLV
+472 LWFATLLA

-488 PLAELLA
+488 PLAVLLA

-503 ELSLGAW
+503 DLSLGAW
-510 CIFLSLLFNLL
+510 CIFLSLLLNLI
-521 GYVAGSLLSRPAV
+521 GYVAGSLLSQAAV

-549 DTAALYQARVSVKEL
+549 DTTALYQARVSVKEL

-657 AIEHIGQGISVVD
+657 AIEHMGQGISVVD
-670 RELRLVAWNR
+670 RELKLVAWNR

-687 YPPGLIQA
+687 YPPGLIQV

-700 EIIRYNAQQG
+700 EIIRYNAEQG
-710 LCGPGDIEEHVA
+710 LCGPGDVEAHVA
-722 RRVAFMKRGSA
+722 RRVAFMQRGSQ

-787 ERTRE
+787 ERTHE

-799 LLLVNQQVERANQ
+799 LLLVNQQVERANH

-835 TSSLLEMLPDAGEQA
+835 TSSLLEMLPPADEPA

-875 LEAGKFKARK
+875 LEAGKFKAKK

-891 DLLDNL
+891 DVFDNL
-897 KAEFGVLAQAGGIH
+897 KAEFGVLAQAGGIQ
-911 FSVVESKHAVHSDV
+911 FSVVESGVAVYSDV

-953 RMGKKIRIEVWDN
+953 RLGDKVRIEVWDN
-966 GPGIPQDKQEAIFD
+966 GPGIPADKQEAIFD

-991 KEQGLGLGLA
+991 REQGLGLGLA

-1006 SQVLGHQLTL
+1006 ALVLGHNLTL
-1016 QSWPGKGSVFA
+1016 RSWPGAGSVFA
-1027 VTLNLAT
+1027 ITLNLAT
-1034 RPVVPQQLMVPVV
+1034 RSVATTQVAAPTQ
-1047 RDSQLEGVAVLCIDN
+1047 RDSQLEGIRVLCIDN
-1062 ERDILTAMSTLLGRW
+1062 ESDILIAMHSLLGRW
-1077 GCEVRCAVDLAEAE
+1077 GCEVVCAQSLAQAEDLIAG
-1091 ALVADGFVPRLVLS
+1091 GFLPQLVLS

-1116 EALAALQQVCG
+1116 QALHMLRLAHG
-1127 DELGGIIISADR
+1127 NDIGGIIISADR
-1139 KSELQVQIR
+1139 KSELQAQIR
-1148 ERGYGYISKPV
+1148 EHGYGYISKPV

-1167 MNSLLLR
+1167 MNSILRPAKLDDDHETGNSSEF

>member
-1 MAVASLD
+1 
-8 WRGCIQ
+8 
-14 KLNIYKGLSMH
+14 MH

-32 LSLTYLGLLFLIA
+32 LSLSYLGLLFLIA
-45 FVADKHKRRRLKG
+45 YVADKNKRRRLKG

-162 GLDLLMV
+162 GLDLLMA
-169 NSGGIS
+169 NSVPVG
-175 PTSNTSELALG
+175 PTGNTAGLALG
-186 VTLLLALFSILF
+186 VALLLALFSILF

-213 VAIAFESVVKLLAFI
+213 VAIAFESVVKLLAFM

-234 LWLILSKPGEAHEQV
+234 LWLILSKPSQARTLV
-249 TRDFFAQV
+249 ASDFLDAV
-257 VAVSPGN
+257 VAVTPGS

-271 TVLAMCAVI
+271 TLVAMCAVI

-298 LHWARWI
+298 LHWARWL

-323 GKQWVGADMASDT
+323 GKQWVGAGMASDT
-336 YVISLPMALGFD
+336 YVISLPMSLGFD
-348 GMAMLAFLGGTSAAT
+348 GMALLAFLGGTSAAT

-374 IMVSNDLVLPVLLRR
+374 IMVSNDLMLPVLLRR
-389 FWRQGRDERLV
+389 FWQQGRDERLV

-464 LGLFLGVS
+464 LGLALGVS
-472 LWFVTLLV
+472 LWFATLLA

-488 PLAELLA
+488 PLAALLA

-503 ELSLGAW
+503 DLSLGAW
-510 CIFLSLLFNLL
+510 CIFLSLLLNLI
-521 GYVAGSLLSRPAV
+521 GYVAGSLLSQAAV

-549 DTAALYQARVSVKEL
+549 DTTALYQARVSVKEL

-657 AIEHIGQGISVVD
+657 AIEHMGQGISVVD
-670 RELRLVAWNR
+670 RELKLVAWNR

-687 YPPGLIQA
+687 YPPGLIQV

-700 EIIRYNAQQG
+700 EIIRYNAEQG
-710 LCGPGDIEEHVA
+710 LCGPGDVEAHVA
-722 RRVAFMKRGSA
+722 RRVAFMQRGSQ

-787 ERTRE
+787 ERTHE

-799 LLLVNQQVERANQ
+799 LLLVNQQVERANH

-835 TSSLLEMLPDAGEQA
+835 TSSLLEMLPPADEPA

-875 LEAGKFKARK
+875 LEAGKFKAKK

-891 DLLDNL
+891 DVFDNL
-897 KAEFGVLAQAGGIH
+897 KAEFGVLAQAGGIQ
-911 FSVVESKHAVHSDV
+911 FSVVESGVAVYSDV

-953 RMGKKIRIEVWDN
+953 RLGDKVRIEVWDN
-966 GPGIPQDKQEAIFD
+966 GPGIPADKQEAIFD

-991 KEQGLGLGLA
+991 REQGLGLGLA

-1006 SQVLGHQLTL
+1006 ALVLGHNLTL
-1016 QSWPGKGSVFA
+1016 RSWPGAGSVFA
-1027 VTLNLAT
+1027 ITLNLAT
-1034 RPVVPQQLMVPVV
+1034 RPVATTQVAAPTQ
-1047 RDSQLEGVAVLCIDN
+1047 RDSQLEGIRVLCIDN
-1062 ERDILTAMSTLLGRW
+1062 ESDILIAMHSLLGRW
-1077 GCEVRCAVDLAEAE
+1077 GCEVVCAQSLAQAEDLIAG
-1091 ALVADGFVPRLVLS
+1091 GFLPQLVLS

-1116 EALAALQQVCG
+1116 QALHMLRLAHG
-1127 DELGGIIISADR
+1127 NDIGGIIISADR
-1139 KSELQVQIR
+1139 KSELQAQIR
-1148 ERGYGYISKPV
+1148 EHGYGYISKPV

-1167 MNSLLLR
+1167 MNSILRPAKLDDDHETGNSSEF

>member
-1 MAVASLD
+1 
-8 WRGCIQ
+8 
-14 KLNIYKGLSMH
+14 MH

-32 LSLTYLGLLFLIA
+32 LSLSYLGLLFLIA
-45 FVADKHKRRRLKG
+45 YVADKNKRRRLKG

-162 GLDLLMV
+162 GLDLLMA
-169 NSGGIS
+169 NSVSAG
-175 PTSNTSELALG
+175 PTGNTAGLALG
-186 VTLLLALFSILF
+186 VALLLALFSILF

-213 VAIAFESVVKLLAFI
+213 VAIAFESVVKLLAFM

-234 LWLILSKPGEAHEQV
+234 LWLILSKPSQARTLV
-249 TRDFFAQV
+249 ASDFLDAV
-257 VAVSPGN
+257 VAVTPGG

-271 TVLAMCAVI
+271 TLVAMCAVI

-298 LHWARWI
+298 LHWARWL

-323 GKQWVGADMASDT
+323 GKQWVGAGMASDT
-336 YVISLPMALGFD
+336 YVISLPMSLGFD
-348 GMAMLAFLGGTSAAT
+348 GMALLAFLGGTSAAT

-389 FWRQGRDERLV
+389 FWQQGRDERLV

-464 LGLFLGVS
+464 LGLALGVS
-472 LWFVTLLV
+472 LWFATLLA

-488 PLAELLA
+488 PLAALLA

-503 ELSLGAW
+503 DLSLGAW
-510 CIFLSLLFNLL
+510 CIFLSLLLNLI
-521 GYVAGSLLSRPAV
+521 GYVAGSLLSQAAV

-549 DTAALYQARVSVKEL
+549 DTTALYQARVSVKEL

-657 AIEHIGQGISVVD
+657 AIEHMGQGISVVD
-670 RELRLVAWNR
+670 RELKLVAWNR

-687 YPPGLIQA
+687 YPPGLIQV

-700 EIIRYNAQQG
+700 EIIRYNAEQG
-710 LCGPGDIEEHVA
+710 LCGPGDVEAHVA
-722 RRVAFMKRGSA
+722 RRVAFMQRGSQ

-787 ERTRE
+787 ERTHE

-799 LLLVNQQVERANQ
+799 LLLVNQQVERANH

-835 TSSLLEMLPDAGEQA
+835 TSSLLEMLPPADEPA

-875 LEAGKFKARK
+875 LEAGKFKAKK

-891 DLLDNL
+891 DVFDNL
-897 KAEFGVLAQAGGIH
+897 KAEFGVLAQAGGIQ
-911 FSVVESKHAVHSDV
+911 FSVVESGVAVYSDV
-925 RLLRRVLQNFLTNA
+925 RLLRRGLQNFLTNA

-953 RMGKKIRIEVWDN
+953 RLGDKVRIEVWDN
-966 GPGIPQDKQEAIFD
+966 GPGIPADKQEAIFD

-991 KEQGLGLGLA
+991 REQGLGLGLA

-1006 SQVLGHQLTL
+1006 ALVLGHNLTL
-1016 QSWPGKGSVFA
+1016 RSWPGAGSVFA
-1027 VTLNLAT
+1027 ITLNLAT
-1034 RPVVPQQLMVPVV
+1034 RPVATTQVAAPTQ
-1047 RDSQLEGVAVLCIDN
+1047 RDSQLEGIRVLCIDN
-1062 ERDILTAMSTLLGRW
+1062 ESDILIAMHSLLGRW
-1077 GCEVRCAVDLAEAE
+1077 GCEVVCAQSLAQAEDLIAG
-1091 ALVADGFVPRLVLS
+1091 GFLPQLVLS

-1116 EALAALQQVCG
+1116 QALHMLRLAHG
-1127 DELGGIIISADR
+1127 NDIGGIIISADR
-1139 KSELQVQIR
+1139 KSELQAQIR
-1148 ERGYGYISKPV
+1148 EHGYGYISKPV

-1167 MNSLLLR
+1167 MNSILRPAKLDDDHETGNSSEF

>member
-1 MAVASLD
+1 
-8 WRGCIQ
+8 
-14 KLNIYKGLSMH
+14 MH

-32 LSLTYLGLLFLIA
+32 LSLAYLGLLFLIA
-45 FVADKHKRRRLKG
+45 YVADKNKRRRLKG

-138 MVIALIAIMGILPYL
+138 MVITLIAIMGILPYL

-162 GLDLLMV
+162 GLDLLMA
-169 NSGGIS
+169 NSVSAG
-175 PTSNTSELALG
+175 PTGNTAGLALG
-186 VTLLLALFSILF
+186 VALLLALFSILF
-198 GTRHLDATEHHRGMV
+198 GTRNLDATEHHRGMV
-213 VAIAFESVVKLLAFI
+213 VAIAFESVVKLLAFVT
-228 AVGGFA
+228 VGGFA
-234 LWLILSKPGEAHEQV
+234 LWLILSKPSQARTLV
-249 TRDFFAQV
+249 ASDFLDAV
-257 VAVSPGN
+257 VAVTPGG

-271 TVLAMCAVI
+271 TLVAMCAVI

-298 LHWARWI
+298 LHWARWL

-323 GKQWVGADMASDT
+323 GKQWVGAGMASDT
-336 YVISLPMALGFD
+336 YVISLPMSLGFD

-389 FWRQGRDERLV
+389 FWQQGRDERLV

-464 LGLFLGVS
+464 LGLALGVS
-472 LWFVTLLV
+472 LWFATLLA

-488 PLAELLA
+488 PLESLLA
-495 PPDWPAFR
+495 PPDWPAVR
-503 ELSLGAW
+503 DLSLGAW
-510 CIFLSLLFNLL
+510 CIFLSLLLNLL
-521 GYVAGSLLSRPAV
+521 GYVAGSLLSRAAV

-549 DTAALYQARVSVKEL
+549 DTTALYQARVSVKEL

-657 AIEHIGQGISVVD
+657 AIEHMGQGISVVD
-670 RELRLVAWNR
+670 RELKLVAWNR

-687 YPPGLIQA
+687 YPPGLIQM
-695 GRPIE
+695 GRSIE
-700 EIIRYNAQQG
+700 EIIRYNAEQG
-710 LCGPGDIEEHVA
+710 LCGPGDIEAHVA
-722 RRVAFMKRGSA
+722 RRVAFMLRGSP

-787 ERTRE
+787 ERTHE
-792 LSELNRQ
+792 LSDLNRQ
-799 LLLVNQQVERANQ
+799 LLLVNQQVERANH

-835 TSSLLEMLPDAGEQA
+835 TSSLLEMLPPRDETA

-875 LEAGKFKARK
+875 LEAGKFKAKK
-885 LDFALR
+885 LDFALH
-891 DLLDNL
+891 DVFDNL
-897 KAEFGVLAQAGGIH
+897 KAEFGVLAQAGGIQ
-911 FSVVESKHAVHSDV
+911 FSVVESKLAVYSDV

-953 RMGKKIRIEVWDN
+953 RLGDKVRIEVWDN
-966 GPGIPQDKQEAIFD
+966 GPGIPADKQEAIFD

-1006 SQVLGHQLTL
+1006 ALVLGHNLTL
-1016 QSWPGKGSVFA
+1016 RSWPGAGSVFA
-1027 VTLNLAT
+1027 ITLNLAT
-1034 RPVVPQQLMVPVV
+1034 RPVATTQVAAPAL
-1047 RDSQLEGVAVLCIDN
+1047 RDSQLEGVRVLCIDN
-1062 ERDILTAMSTLLGRW
+1062 ESDILIAMHSLLGRW
-1077 GCEVRCAVDLAEAE
+1077 GCEVVCAQSQAQAEDLIAG
-1091 ALVADGFVPRLVLS
+1091 GFLPQLVLS

-1116 EALAALQQVCG
+1116 RALHMLRLAHG
-1127 DELGGIIISADR
+1127 NDIGGIIISADR
-1139 KSELQVQIR
+1139 KSELQAQIR
-1148 ERGYGYISKPV
+1148 EHGYGYISKPV

-1167 MNSLLLR
+1167 MNSILRLAKLDDDHETGNSSEF

>member
-1 MAVASLD
+1 
-8 WRGCIQ
+8 
-14 KLNIYKGLSMH
+14 MH

-32 LSLTYLGLLFLIA
+32 LSLSYLGLLFLIA
-45 FVADKHKRRRLKG
+45 YVADKNKRRRLKG

-162 GLDLLMV
+162 GLDLLMA
-169 NSGGIS
+169 NSVPAG
-175 PTSNTSELALG
+175 PTGNTAGLALG
-186 VTLLLALFSILF
+186 VALLLALFSILF

-213 VAIAFESVVKLLAFI
+213 VAIAFESVVKLLAFM

-234 LWLILSKPGEAHEQV
+234 LWLILSKPSQARTLV
-249 TRDFFAQV
+249 ASDFLDAV
-257 VAVSPGN
+257 VAVTPGS

-271 TVLAMCAVI
+271 TLVAMCAVI

-298 LHWARWI
+298 LHWARWL

-323 GKQWVGADMASDT
+323 GKQWVGAGMASDT
-336 YVISLPMALGFD
+336 YVISLPMSLGFD
-348 GMAMLAFLGGTSAAT
+348 GMALLAFLGGTSAAT

-389 FWRQGRDERLV
+389 FWQQGRDERLV

-464 LGLFLGVS
+464 LGLALGVS
-472 LWFVTLLV
+472 LWFATLLA

-488 PLAELLA
+488 PLAALLA

-503 ELSLGAW
+503 DLSLGAW
-510 CIFLSLLFNLL
+510 CIFLSLLLNLI
-521 GYVAGSLLSRPAV
+521 GYVAGSLLSQAAV

-549 DTAALYQARVSVKEL
+549 DTTALYQARVSVKEL

-657 AIEHIGQGISVVD
+657 AIEHMGQGISVVD

-687 YPPGLIQA
+687 YPPGLIQV

-700 EIIRYNAQQG
+700 EIIRYNAEQG
-710 LCGPGDIEEHVA
+710 LCGPGDVEAHVA
-722 RRVAFMKRGSA
+722 RRVAFMQRGSQ

-787 ERTRE
+787 ERTHE

-799 LLLVNQQVERANQ
+799 LLLVNQQVERANH

-835 TSSLLEMLPDAGEQA
+835 TSSLLEMLPPADEPA

-875 LEAGKFKARK
+875 LEAGKFKAKK

-891 DLLDNL
+891 DVFDNL
-897 KAEFGVLAQAGGIH
+897 KAEFGVLAQAGGIQ
-911 FSVVESKHAVHSDV
+911 FSVVESGVAVYSDV

-953 RMGKKIRIEVWDN
+953 RLGDKVRIEVWDN
-966 GPGIPQDKQEAIFD
+966 GPGIPADKQEAIFD

-991 KEQGLGLGLA
+991 REQGLGLGLA

-1006 SQVLGHQLTL
+1006 ALVLGHNLTL
-1016 QSWPGKGSVFA
+1016 RSWPGAGSVFA
-1027 VTLNLAT
+1027 ITLNLAT
-1034 RPVVPQQLMVPVV
+1034 RPVAMTQVAAPTQ
-1047 RDSQLEGVAVLCIDN
+1047 RDSQLEGIRVLCIDN
-1062 ERDILTAMSTLLGRW
+1062 ESDILIAMHSLLGRW
-1077 GCEVRCAVDLAEAE
+1077 GCEVVCAQSLAQAEDLIAG
-1091 ALVADGFVPRLVLS
+1091 GFLPQLVLS

-1116 EALAALQQVCG
+1116 QALHMLRLAHG
-1127 DELGGIIISADR
+1127 NDIGGIIISADR
-1139 KSELQVQIR
+1139 KSELQAQIR
-1148 ERGYGYISKPV
+1148 EHGYGYISKPV

-1167 MNSLLLR
+1167 MNSILRPAKLDDDHETGNSSEF

>member
-1 MAVASLD
+1 
-8 WRGCIQ
+8 
-14 KLNIYKGLSMH
+14 MH

-32 LSLTYLGLLFLIA
+32 LSLSYLGLLFLIA
-45 FVADKHKRRRLKG
+45 FVADKHKRHRMKG

-138 MVIALIAIMGILPYL
+138 MLIALIAIMGILPYL

-169 NSGGIS
+169 NSAGTGHASAIS
-175 PTSNTSELALG
+175 GNTAELAFG
-186 VTLLLALFSILF
+186 VAMLLALFSILF
-198 GTRHLDATEHHRGMV
+198 GTRNLDATEHHRGMV

-228 AVGGFA
+228 SVGGFA
-234 LWLILSKPGEAHEQV
+234 LWLILSKPSPARSEVAGHFFDAVMAV
-249 TRDFFAQV
+249 T
-257 VAVSPGN
+257 PGS

-348 GMAMLAFLGGTSAAT
+348 GVAMLAFLGGTSAAT

-389 FWRQGRDERLV
+389 FWQQGRDERLV

-415 LAAWGLYL
+415 LAAWLLYL

-464 LGLFLGVS
+464 LGLILGVS
-472 LWFVTLLV
+472 LWFVTLLA

-488 PLAELLA
+488 PLESLLA

-503 ELSLGAW
+503 DLSLGAW

-549 DTAALYQARVSVKEL
+549 DTTALYQARVSVKEL

-580 FGRFAGERGG
+580 FGRFAGEHGG

-670 RELRLVAWNR
+670 RELKLVAWNR

-700 EIIRYNAQQG
+700 EIIRYNALQG

-835 TSSLLEMLPDAGEQA
+835 TSSLLEMLPAEEEPA

-860 GATEDLITDLLDISR
+860 GATEDLISDLLDISR
-875 LEAGKFKARK
+875 LEAGKFKAKK
-885 LDFALR
+885 LDFALHE
-891 DLLDNL
+891 LFDNL

-911 FSVVESKHAVHSDV
+911 FSVVESKLAVHSDV

-953 RMGKKIRIEVWDN
+953 RLGSKIRIEVWDN
-966 GPGIPQDKQEAIFD
+966 GPGIPQDKQEAIFE

-991 KEQGLGLGLA
+991 REQGLGLGLA

-1006 SQVLGHQLTL
+1006 SLVLGHQLTL

-1034 RPVVPQQLMVPVV
+1034 RPVAAQPVAAPAL
-1047 RDSQLEGVAVLCIDN
+1047 RDSQLEGVRVLCIDN
-1062 ERDILTAMSTLLGRW
+1062 ERDILAAMSSLLGRW

-1091 ALVADGFVPRLVLS
+1091 ALVAEGFVPRLVLS

-1116 EALAALQQVCG
+1116 EAIAALQLACG
-1127 DELGGIIISADR
+1127 DEPGGIIISADR
-1139 KSELQVQIR
+1139 KSELQAQIR

-1167 MNSLLLR
+1167 MNSLLLPVQ

>member
-1 MAVASLD
+1 
-8 WRGCIQ
+8 
-14 KLNIYKGLSMH
+14 MH

-32 LSLTYLGLLFLIA
+32 LSLAYLGLLFLIA
-45 FVADKHKRRRLKG
+45 YVADKNKRRRLKG

-162 GLDLLMV
+162 GLDLLMA
-169 NSGGIS
+169 NSVSAG
-175 PTSNTSELALG
+175 PTGNTAGLALG
-186 VTLLLALFSILF
+186 VALLLALFSILF
-198 GTRHLDATEHHRGMV
+198 GTRNLDATEHHRGMV
-213 VAIAFESVVKLLAFI
+213 VAIAFESVVKLLAFVT
-228 AVGGFA
+228 VGGFA
-234 LWLILSKPGEAHEQV
+234 LWLILSKPSQARTLV
-249 TRDFFAQV
+249 ASDFLDAV
-257 VAVSPGN
+257 VAVTPGG

-271 TVLAMCAVI
+271 TLVAMCAVI

-298 LHWARWI
+298 LHWARWL

-323 GKQWVGADMASDT
+323 GKQWVGAGMASDT
-336 YVISLPMALGFD
+336 YVISLPMSLGFD

-389 FWRQGRDERLV
+389 FWQQGRDERLV

-464 LGLFLGVS
+464 LGLALGVS
-472 LWFVTLLV
+472 LWFATLLA

-488 PLAELLA
+488 PLEALLA
-495 PPDWPAFR
+495 PPDWPAVR
-503 ELSLGAW
+503 DLSLGAW
-510 CIFLSLLFNLL
+510 CIFLSLLLNLL
-521 GYVAGSLLSRPAV
+521 GYVAGSLLSRAAV

-549 DTAALYQARVSVKEL
+549 DTTALYQARVSVKEL

-657 AIEHIGQGISVVD
+657 AIEHMGQGISVVD
-670 RELRLVAWNR
+670 RELKLVAWNR

-687 YPPGLIQA
+687 YPPGLIQM
-695 GRPIE
+695 GRSIE
-700 EIIRYNAQQG
+700 EIIRYNAEQG
-710 LCGPGDIEEHVA
+710 LCGPGDIEAHVA
-722 RRVAFMKRGSA
+722 RRVAFMLRGSP

-787 ERTRE
+787 ERTHE

-799 LLLVNQQVERANQ
+799 LLLVNQQVERANH

-835 TSSLLEMLPDAGEQA
+835 TSSLLEMLPPRDETA

-875 LEAGKFKARK
+875 LEAGKFKAKK
-885 LDFALR
+885 LDFALH
-891 DLLDNL
+891 DVFDNL
-897 KAEFGVLAQAGGIH
+897 KAEFGVLAQAGGIQ
-911 FSVVESKHAVHSDV
+911 FSVVESKLAVYSDV

-953 RMGKKIRIEVWDN
+953 RLGDKVRIEVWDN
-966 GPGIPQDKQEAIFD
+966 GPGIPADKQEAIFD

-1006 SQVLGHQLTL
+1006 ALVLGHNLTL
-1016 QSWPGKGSVFA
+1016 RSWPGAGSVFA
-1027 VTLNLAT
+1027 ITLNLAT
-1034 RPVVPQQLMVPVV
+1034 RPVATTQVAAPAL
-1047 RDSQLEGVAVLCIDN
+1047 RDSQLEGVRVLCIDN
-1062 ERDILTAMSTLLGRW
+1062 ESDILIAMHSLLGRW
-1077 GCEVRCAVDLAEAE
+1077 GCEVVCAQSQAQAEDLIAG
-1091 ALVADGFVPRLVLS
+1091 GFLPQLVLS

-1116 EALAALQQVCG
+1116 QALHMLRLAHG
-1127 DELGGIIISADR
+1127 NDIGGIIISADR
-1139 KSELQVQIR
+1139 KSELQAQIR
-1148 ERGYGYISKPV
+1148 EHGYGYISKPV

-1167 MNSLLLR
+1167 MNSILQPAKLDDDHETSNSSDF

>member
-1 MAVASLD
+1 
-8 WRGCIQ
+8 
-14 KLNIYKGLSMH
+14 MH

-32 LSLTYLGLLFLIA
+32 LSLSYLGLLFLIA
-45 FVADKHKRRRLKG
+45 YVADKNKRRRLKG

-162 GLDLLMV
+162 GLDLLMA
-169 NSGGIS
+169 NSVSAG
-175 PTSNTSELALG
+175 PTGNTAGLALG
-186 VTLLLALFSILF
+186 VALLLALFSILF

-213 VAIAFESVVKLLAFI
+213 VAIAFESVVKLLAFM

-234 LWLILSKPGEAHEQV
+234 LWLILSKPSQARTLV
-249 TRDFFAQV
+249 ASDFLDAV
-257 VAVSPGN
+257 VAVTPGG

-271 TVLAMCAVI
+271 TLVAMCAVI

-298 LHWARWI
+298 LHWARWL

-323 GKQWVGADMASDT
+323 GKQWVGAGMASDT
-336 YVISLPMALGFD
+336 YVISLPMSLGFD
-348 GMAMLAFLGGTSAAT
+348 GMALLAFLGGTSAAT

-389 FWRQGRDERLV
+389 FWQQGRDERLV

-464 LGLFLGVS
+464 LGLALGVS
-472 LWFVTLLV
+472 LWFATLLA

-488 PLAELLA
+488 PLAALLA

-503 ELSLGAW
+503 DLSLGAW
-510 CIFLSLLFNLL
+510 CIFLSLLLNLI
-521 GYVAGSLLSRPAV
+521 GYVAGSLLSQAAV

-549 DTAALYQARVSVKEL
+549 DTTALYQARVSVKEL

-657 AIEHIGQGISVVD
+657 AIEHMGQGISVVD
-670 RELRLVAWNR
+670 RELKLVAWNR

-687 YPPGLIQA
+687 YPPGLIQV

-700 EIIRYNAQQG
+700 EIIRYNAEQG
-710 LCGPGDIEEHVA
+710 LCGPGDVEAHVA
-722 RRVAFMKRGSA
+722 RRVAFMQRGSQ

-787 ERTRE
+787 ERTHE

-799 LLLVNQQVERANQ
+799 LLLVNQQVERANH

-835 TSSLLEMLPDAGEQA
+835 TSSLLEMLPPADEPA

-875 LEAGKFKARK
+875 LEAGKFKAKK

-891 DLLDNL
+891 DVFDNL
-897 KAEFGVLAQAGGIH
+897 KAEFGVLAQAGGIQ
-911 FSVVESKHAVHSDV
+911 FSVVESGVAVYSDV

-953 RMGKKIRIEVWDN
+953 RLGDKVRIEVWDN
-966 GPGIPQDKQEAIFD
+966 GPGIPADKQEAIFD

-991 KEQGLGLGLA
+991 REQGLGLGLA

-1006 SQVLGHQLTL
+1006 ALVLGHNLTL
-1016 QSWPGKGSVFA
+1016 RSWPGAGSVFA
-1027 VTLNLAT
+1027 ITLNLAT
-1034 RPVVPQQLMVPVV
+1034 RPVATTQVAAPTQ
-1047 RDSQLEGVAVLCIDN
+1047 RDSQLEGIRVLCIDN
-1062 ERDILTAMSTLLGRW
+1062 ESDILIAMHSLLGRW
-1077 GCEVRCAVDLAEAE
+1077 GCEVVCAQSLAQAEDLIAG
-1091 ALVADGFVPRLVLS
+1091 GFLPQLVLS

-1116 EALAALQQVCG
+1116 QALHMLRLAHG
-1127 DELGGIIISADR
+1127 NDIGGIIISADR
-1139 KSELQVQIR
+1139 KSELQAQIR
-1148 ERGYGYISKPV
+1148 EHGYGYISKPV

-1167 MNSLLLR
+1167 MNSILQPAKLDDDHETGNSSEF

>member
-1 MAVASLD
+1 
-8 WRGCIQ
+8 
-14 KLNIYKGLSMH
+14 MH

-32 LSLTYLGLLFLIA
+32 MSLAYLGLLFLIA
-45 FVADKHKRRRLKG
+45 FVADKSKRRRLKG

-138 MVIALIAIMGILPYL
+138 MVITLIAVMGILPYL

-162 GLDLLMV
+162 GLDMLMA
-169 NSGGIS
+169 NSVPVG
-175 PTSNTSELALG
+175 PTGNTGELALG
-186 VTLLLALFSILF
+186 VTMILALFSILF
-198 GTRHLDATEHHRGMV
+198 GTRNLDATEHHRGMV
-213 VAIAFESVVKLLAFI
+213 VAIAFESLVKLLAFM

-234 LWLILSKPGEAHEQV
+234 LWLIIAKPSQARTLV
-249 TRDFFAQV
+249 ASDFLDAV
-257 VAVSPGN
+257 VAVSPGS

-271 TVLAMCAVI
+271 TLVAMCAVI

-298 LHWARWI
+298 LHWARWV
-305 FPLYLFVMGLFI
+305 FPLYLFLMGLFI

-323 GKQWVGADMASDT
+323 GKQWVGAGMGSDT
-336 YVISLPMALGFD
+336 YVISLPMSLGYD

-389 FWRQGRDERLV
+389 FWQQGRDERLM
-400 RLLLQVRRGAILLIL
+400 RLLLQVRRGVILLIL
-415 LAAWGLYL
+415 LAAWALYL

-464 LGLFLGVS
+464 LGLSLGVS
-472 LWFVTLLV
+472 LWFLTLLA

-488 PLAELLA
+488 PLEALLA
-495 PPDWPAFR
+495 PPNWPAFR
-503 ELSLGAW
+503 DLSLGAW
-510 CIFLSLLFNLL
+510 CIFISLLLNLV
-521 GYVAGSLLSRPAV
+521 GYVAGSLLSRAAV
-534 SERLQAANFVGKPSR
+534 SERLQAANFVGKPSQ
-549 DTAALYQARVSVKEL
+549 DQAALYQARVSVKEL

-580 FGRFAGERGG
+580 FGRFAGEHGG
-590 TLAPQMQASAELI
+590 TLAPQMQASADLI

-657 AIEHIGQGISVVD
+657 AIEHMGQGISVVD
-670 RELRLVAWNR
+670 RELKLVAWNR

-687 YPPGLIQA
+687 YPPGLIQV
-695 GRPIE
+695 GRSIE
-700 EIIRYNAQQG
+700 EIIRYNAEQG
-710 LCGPGDIEEHVA
+710 LCGPGELEAHVA
-722 RRVAFMKRGSA
+722 RRVAFMQRGSP
-733 HISARERP
+733 HVSARERP

-767 FRDAERVLREANEH
+767 FRAAERVLREANEH

-787 ERTRE
+787 ERTHE

-799 LLLVNQQVERANQ
+799 LLLVNQQVERANH

-835 TSSLLEMLPDAGEQA
+835 TSSLLEMLPGEQGA
-850 RIARHIDDAL
+850 EQRAEQVRIARHIDDAL

-875 LEAGKFKARK
+875 LEAGKFKAKK

-891 DLLDNL
+891 EVFDNL
-897 KAEFGVLAQAGGIH
+897 KAEFGVLAQAGDIQ
-911 FSVVESKHAVHSDV
+911 FSVVESKLAVYSDV

-953 RMGKKIRIEVWDN
+953 RLGDKVRIEVWDN
-966 GPGIPQDKQEAIFD
+966 GPGIPLDKQEAIFD

-991 KEQGLGLGLA
+991 REQGLGLGLA

-1006 SQVLGHQLTL
+1006 SLVLGHPLSL
-1016 QSWPGKGSVFA
+1016 RSWPQAGSVFSI
-1027 VTLNLAT
+1027 TLNLAT
-1034 RPVVPQQLMVPVV
+1034 RPVMPTQVAAPAV
-1047 RDSQLEGVAVLCIDN
+1047 RDSQLEGIKILCIDN
-1062 ERDILTAMSTLLGRW
+1062 EEDILTAMHSLLGRW
-1077 GCEVRCAVDLAEAE
+1077 GCEVVCAQSLAQAEDLIAG
-1091 ALVADGFVPRLVLS
+1091 GFLPRLVLS

-1116 EALAALQQVCG
+1116 QALHMIRLAHG
-1127 DELGGIIISADR
+1127 NEIGGIIISADR
-1139 KSELQVQIR
+1139 KSELQAQIR
-1148 ERGYGYISKPV
+1148 EHGYGYVSKPV

-1167 MNSLLLR
+1167 MNSLLLPIA

>member
-1 MAVASLD
+1 
-8 WRGCIQ
+8 
-14 KLNIYKGLSMH
+14 MH

-32 LSLTYLGLLFLIA
+32 LSLAYLGLLFLIA
-45 FVADKHKRRRLKG
+45 YVADKSKRRRLKG

-138 MVIALIAIMGILPYL
+138 MVISLIAVMGILPYL

-162 GLDLLMV
+162 GLDLLMA
-169 NSGGIS
+169 NSVPAG
-175 PTSNTSELALG
+175 PTGNTAELALG
-186 VTLLLALFSILF
+186 VALLLALFSILF
-198 GTRHLDATEHHRGMV
+198 GTRNLDATEHHRGMV
-213 VAIAFESVVKLLAFI
+213 VAIAFESVVKLLAFM

-234 LWLILSKPGEAHEQV
+234 LWLIIARPSEARTLV
-249 TRDFFAQV
+249 ATDFLDAV
-257 VAVSPGN
+257 VAVSPGS

-271 TVLAMCAVI
+271 TLVAMCAVI

-298 LHWARWI
+298 LHWARWL
-305 FPLYLFVMGLFI
+305 FPLYLFLMGLFI

-336 YVISLPMALGFD
+336 YVISLPMSLGFD

-389 FWRQGRDERLV
+389 FWQQGRDERLM

-415 LAAWGLYL
+415 LAAWVLYL

-464 LGLFLGVS
+464 LGLALGVS
-472 LWFVTLLV
+472 LWFLTLLA

-488 PLAELLA
+488 PLEALLA

-510 CIFLSLLFNLL
+510 CIFLSLLLNLL
-521 GYVAGSLLSRPAV
+521 GYVAGSLLSRAAV

-549 DTAALYQARVSVKEL
+549 DTTALYQARVSVKEL

-580 FGRFAGERGG
+580 FGRFAGEHGG
-590 TLAPQMQASAELI
+590 TLAPQMQASADLI

-657 AIEHIGQGISVVD
+657 AIEHMGQGISVVD
-670 RELRLVAWNR
+670 RELKLVAWNR

-687 YPPGLIQA
+687 YPHGLIQV
-695 GRPIE
+695 GRSIE
-700 EIIRYNAQQG
+700 EIIRYNAEQG
-710 LCGPGDIEEHVA
+710 LCGPGDIEAQVA
-722 RRVAFMKRGSA
+722 RRVAFMKRGSP
-733 HISARERP
+733 HVSARERP

-767 FRDAERVLREANEH
+767 FRAAERVLREANEH

-787 ERTRE
+787 ERTHE

-799 LLLVNQQVERANQ
+799 LLLVNQQVERANH

-835 TSSLLEMLPDAGEQA
+835 TSSLLEMLPQGGGQGEEQRA
-850 RIARHIDDAL
+850 EQVRIARHIDDAL

-885 LDFALR
+885 LDFALS
-891 DLLDNL
+891 DVLGNL
-897 KAEFGVLAQAGGIH
+897 KAEFGVLAQAGEIQ
-911 FSVVESKHAVHSDV
+911 FSVVESRLAVYSDV

-953 RMGKKIRIEVWDN
+953 RLGDKVRIEVWDN
-966 GPGIPQDKQEAIFD
+966 GPGIPLDKQEAIFD

-991 KEQGLGLGLA
+991 REQGLGLGLA

-1006 SQVLGHQLTL
+1006 SQVLGHQLSL
-1016 QSWPGKGSVFA
+1016 RSWPGAGSVFA
-1027 VTLNLAT
+1027 ITLNIAT
-1034 RPVVPQQLMVPVV
+1034 RPVMPSPVAAPAV
-1047 RDSQLEGVAVLCIDN
+1047 RDSQLEGVRILCIDN
-1062 ERDILTAMSTLLGRW
+1062 EEEILIAMASLLGRW
-1077 GCEVRCAVDLAEAE
+1077 GCEVRCAQSLEQAEEIIGA
-1091 ALVADGFVPRLVLS
+1091 GFLPRLVLS

-1116 EALAALQQVCG
+1116 QALHMIRLAHG
-1127 DELGGIIISADR
+1127 NGIGGIIISADR
-1139 KSELQVQIR
+1139 KSELQTQIR
-1148 ERGYGYISKPV
+1148 EHGFGYVSKPV

-1167 MNSLLLR
+1167 MNSLLLPIE

>member
-1 MAVASLD
+1 
-8 WRGCIQ
+8 
-14 KLNIYKGLSMH
+14 MH

-45 FVADKHKRRRLKG
+45 FVADKHKRHRLKG

-464 LGLFLGVS
+464 LGLSLGVS

-710 LCGPGDIEEHVA
+710 LCGPGDIEDHVA

-875 LEAGKFKARK
+875 LEAGKFKAKK

-953 RMGKKIRIEVWDN
+953 RMGEKIRIEVWDN

-1034 RPVVPQQLMVPVV
+1034 RPVTAHQLAAPVV
-1047 RDSQLEGVAVLCIDN
+1047 RDSQLEGVAVLCVDN

-1091 ALVADGFVPRLVLS
+1091 ALVVEGFVPRLVLS

-1116 EALAALQQVCG
+1116 EALAALQRVCG

-1139 KSELQVQIR
+1139 KSELQAQIR

>member
-1 MAVASLD
+1 
-8 WRGCIQ
+8 
-14 KLNIYKGLSMH
+14 MH

-32 LSLTYLGLLFLIA
+32 LSLAYLGLLFLIA
-45 FVADKHKRRRLKG
+45 YVADKSKRRRLKG

-138 MVIALIAIMGILPYL
+138 MVISLIAVMGILPYL

-162 GLDLLMV
+162 GLDLLMA
-169 NSGGIS
+169 NSVPAG
-175 PTSNTSELALG
+175 PTGNTAELALG
-186 VTLLLALFSILF
+186 VALLLALFSILF
-198 GTRHLDATEHHRGMV
+198 GTRNLDATEHHRGMV
-213 VAIAFESVVKLLAFI
+213 VAIAFESVVKLLAFM

-234 LWLILSKPGEAHEQV
+234 LWLIIARPSEARTLV
-249 TRDFFAQV
+249 ATDFFDAV
-257 VAVSPGN
+257 VAVSPGS

-271 TVLAMCAVI
+271 TLVAMCAVI

-298 LHWARWI
+298 LHWARWL
-305 FPLYLFVMGLFI
+305 FPLYLFLMGLFI

-336 YVISLPMALGFD
+336 YVISLPMSLGFD

-389 FWRQGRDERLV
+389 FWQQGRDERLM

-415 LAAWGLYL
+415 LAAWVLYL

-464 LGLFLGVS
+464 LGLTLGVS
-472 LWFVTLLV
+472 LWFLTLLA

-488 PLAELLA
+488 PLEALLA

-510 CIFLSLLFNLL
+510 CIFLSLLLNLL
-521 GYVAGSLLSRPAV
+521 GYVAGSLLSRAAV

-549 DTAALYQARVSVKEL
+549 DTTALYQARVSVKEL

-580 FGRFAGERGG
+580 FGRFAGEHGG
-590 TLAPQMQASAELI
+590 TLAPQMQASADLI

-657 AIEHIGQGISVVD
+657 AIEHMGQGISVVD
-670 RELRLVAWNR
+670 RELKLVAWNR

-687 YPPGLIQA
+687 YPHGLIQV
-695 GRPIE
+695 GRSIE
-700 EIIRYNAQQG
+700 EIIRYNAEQG
-710 LCGPGDIEEHVA
+710 LCGPGDIEAQVA
-722 RRVAFMKRGSA
+722 RRVAFMKRGSP
-733 HISARERP
+733 HVSARERP

-767 FRDAERVLREANEH
+767 FRAAERVLREANEH

-787 ERTRE
+787 ERTHE

-799 LLLVNQQVERANQ
+799 LLLVNQQVERANH

-835 TSSLLEMLPDAGEQA
+835 TSSLLEMLPQGGGQGEEQRA
-850 RIARHIDDAL
+850 EQVRIARHIDDAL

-885 LDFALR
+885 LDFALS
-891 DLLDNL
+891 DVLGNL
-897 KAEFGVLAQAGGIH
+897 KAEFGVLAQAGEIQ
-911 FSVVESKHAVHSDV
+911 FSVVESRLAVYSDV

-953 RMGKKIRIEVWDN
+953 RLGDKVRIEVWDN
-966 GPGIPQDKQEAIFD
+966 GPGIPLDKQEAIFD

-991 KEQGLGLGLA
+991 REQGLGLGLA

-1006 SQVLGHQLTL
+1006 SQVLGHQLSL
-1016 QSWPGKGSVFA
+1016 RSWPGAGSVFA
-1027 VTLNLAT
+1027 ITLNLAT
-1034 RPVVPQQLMVPVV
+1034 RPVMPSPVAVPAV
-1047 RDSQLEGVAVLCIDN
+1047 RDSQLEGVRILCIDN
-1062 ERDILTAMSTLLGRW
+1062 EEEILIAMASLLGRW
-1077 GCEVRCAVDLAEAE
+1077 GCEVRCAQSLEQAEEIIGA
-1091 ALVADGFVPRLVLS
+1091 GFLPRLVLS

-1116 EALAALQQVCG
+1116 QALHMIRLAHG
-1127 DELGGIIISADR
+1127 NGIGGIIISADR
-1139 KSELQVQIR
+1139 KSELQTQIR
-1148 ERGYGYISKPV
+1148 EHGFGYVSKPV

-1167 MNSLLLR
+1167 MNSLLLPIE

>member
-1 MAVASLD
+1 
-8 WRGCIQ
+8 
-14 KLNIYKGLSMH
+14 MH

-32 LSLTYLGLLFLIA
+32 LSLSYLGLLFLIA
-45 FVADKHKRRRLKG
+45 FVADKYKRHRMKG

-138 MVIALIAIMGILPYL
+138 MLIALIAIMGILPYL

-169 NSGGIS
+169 NSAGTGHASAIS
-175 PTSNTSELALG
+175 GNTAELALG
-186 VTLLLALFSILF
+186 VAMLLALFSILF

-228 AVGGFA
+228 SVGGFA
-234 LWLILSKPGEAHEQV
+234 LWLILSKPSPARSEVAGHFFDAVMAV
-249 TRDFFAQV
+249 T
-257 VAVSPGN
+257 PGS

-348 GMAMLAFLGGTSAAT
+348 GVAMLAFLGGTSAAT

-389 FWRQGRDERLV
+389 FWQQGRDERLV

-415 LAAWGLYL
+415 LAAWLLYL

-464 LGLFLGVS
+464 LGLILGVS
-472 LWFVTLLV
+472 LWFITLLA

-488 PLAELLA
+488 PLEALLA

-503 ELSLGAW
+503 DLSLGAW

-549 DTAALYQARVSVKEL
+549 DTTALYQARVSVKEL

-580 FGRFAGERGG
+580 FGRFAGEHGG

-700 EIIRYNAQQG
+700 EIIRYNALQG

-835 TSSLLEMLPDAGEQA
+835 TSSLLEMLPAEEEPA

-860 GATEDLITDLLDISR
+860 GATEDLISDLLDISR
-875 LEAGKFKARK
+875 LEAGKFKAKK
-885 LDFALR
+885 LDFALH
-891 DLLDNL
+891 DLFDNL

-911 FSVVESKHAVHSDV
+911 FSVVESKLAVHSDV

-953 RMGKKIRIEVWDN
+953 RLGSKIRIEVWDN

-980 EFSRLDHSRTA
+980 EFSRLDHSCTA

-1006 SQVLGHQLTL
+1006 SLVLGHQLTL

-1034 RPVVPQQLMVPVV
+1034 RPVAAHQLAAPVV
-1047 RDSQLEGVAVLCIDN
+1047 RDSQLEGVRVLCIDN

-1077 GCEVRCAVDLAEAE
+1077 GCEVRCAVDLVEAE
-1091 ALVADGFVPRLVLS
+1091 ALVAEGFVPRLVLS

-1116 EALAALQQVCG
+1116 EAIAALQQACG

-1139 KSELQVQIR
+1139 KSELQAQIR

-1167 MNSLLLR
+1167 MNSLLLPVQ